1 MDTNRQCMA
10 LKASAGSGKT
20 FALSVRFLALLFKGA
35 NPSEI
40 LTLTFTKKAT
50 AEMKERILDY
60 LKILQKE
67 NLESK
72 EKSHKENI
80 LKELEEKYH
89 LDPSLVQNSAQKIY
103 QRFLNAEIRI
113 STIDAFFQSILRKFC
128 WFVGLSANFEV
139 NEDTEAHQQQL
150 DERFLSALNSEQLE
164 ELSVFITQCL
174 SHNSYTSNSIL
185 KLLRSLRNKLY
196 LFDPNKREPAFDEE
210 GFLEKPRNLNKQI
223 QSTEIASDSA
233 KKAIKCDD
241 FRGFL
246 NSSLTW
252 LKKKSEYNF
261 FKKLKNE
268 IPTLESECEAIENDL
283 KSYYEAR
290 ETALFKKFPKF
301 IQLYDKAISKIQAL
315 DFDAIKDKVHA
326 LLSGY
331 EEVPAEFFYF
341 RLDSKIAHIL
351 IDEFQDTSLN
361 DYKILAPFID
371 EIKAG
376 IGQAKWHRSVFFV
389 GDVKQSIYAFRGG
402 FSSLFESVS
411 KDFYHDNL
419 EFNHRSSP
427 LIIHYVNTIFK
438 KAYQNSSTTYLE
450 QKYPETSR
458 NKHATDGYVKVS
470 LVANE
475 RELLLEQISQEAKNL
490 LEHGKELLLEQI
502 LQEAKNLLEH
512 GIEPKDITILCATNK
527 DALEIKNYLQENLSE
542 IRPSTESS
550 AQLSQFVE
558 SKIIKNALEYA
569 LAEEEYKPF
578 YKHSVLKLAGY
589 LHDDAI
595 ALFGFNPKKES
606 VAGFVWKVMELF
618 ELYTECAQ
626 ICLEL
631 ALGCEDADEFLE
643 KLEAKK
649 IASFNSKGAQI
660 MTIHKSKG
668 MQFPY
673 VIVCERLGK
682 PNNESDKFLEEY
694 NGTELVCLY
703 YRMKNREVVDKD
715 YARALEKEKAAK
727 DHEEINAYYVA
738 FTRAELG
745 LVVVAKDKDQ
755 KKDKKKD
762 KEESKNK
769 GMHEKLD
776 LKPLEEGE
784 IAPVIASKKEPSNAS
799 VLIKPHAYGEQVQEI
814 EEEPDSDYEKNN
826 DQEAINFGIAL
837 HKGLEY
843 QYAYRI
849 PKKSVLEYLNYH
861 YGFYGLDH
869 QALEESLELF
879 ENDAEIQALFKNLA
893 LKGEVAFLSRGV
905 VSRIDVLLWDK
916 GQNLYVLDYKSSQN
930 YQQSHKAQVSH
941 YAEFLQTQAP
951 HFKIQAGIIYAHK
964 RLLEKLWV

>member
-1 MDTNRQCMA
+1 MDTKRQCMA

-67 NLESK
+67 NLEDEKEK
-72 EKSHKENI
+72 EKSQNI
-80 LKELEEKYH
+80 LKELEEKYR
-89 LDPSLVQNSAQKIY
+89 LNPSLVRNSAPKIY

-139 NEDTEAHQQQL
+139 NEDTKAHQQQL
-150 DERFLSALNSEQLE
+150 NEGFLSALNGEQLE
-164 ELSVFITQCL
+164 ELSVFIAQCL
-174 SHNSYTSNSIL
+174 SYDSYTSDSVLERLRFL
-185 KLLRSLRNKLY
+185 KNKLY
-196 LFDPNKREPAFDEE
+196 LFDPNKKEPAFDEE
-210 GFLEKPRNLNKQI
+210 GFLEKLRSLNNQI
-223 QSTEIASDSA
+223 QSIETASDKA
-233 KKAIKCDD
+233 KTAIKCGS

-252 LKKKSEYNF
+252 LKKKSEYQS
-261 FKKLKNE
+261 FKKLKSE
-268 IPTLESECEAIENDL
+268 IPTLESECEEIENDL
-283 KSYYEAR
+283 KRYYEAK

-301 IQLYDKAISKIQAL
+301 IQLYDNATSKIQAL
-315 DFDAIKDKVHA
+315 DFDAIKDKVHV
-326 LLSGY
+326 LLNGY
-331 EEVPAEFFYF
+331 EEMPAEFFYF

-389 GDVKQSIYAFRGG
+389 GDVKQSIYAFRGS

-419 EFNHRSSP
+419 EFNHRSAP
-427 LIIHYVNTIFK
+427 LIINYVNTIFK
-438 KAYQNSSTTYLE
+438 KAYQDFSTAYLE
-450 QKYPETSR
+450 QKYPKTSP
-458 NKHATDGYVKVS
+458 NKHVTDGYVKVS
-470 LVANE
+470 LVADG
-475 RELLLEQISQEAKNL
+475 R
-490 LEHGKELLLEQI
+490 ELLLEQI
-502 LQEAKNLLEH
+502 LQEAQNLLEH
-512 GIEPKDITILCATNK
+512 RIEPKDITILCATND
-527 DALEIKNYLQENLSE
+527 DALEIKNYLQERLSA
-542 IRPSTESS
+542 IHPSTESS
-550 AQLSQFVE
+550 ARLSQFVE

-569 LAEEEYKPF
+569 LAEEPYKPF

-595 ALFGFNPKKES
+595 ALAGFNPKKES

-618 ELYTECAQ
+618 ELYGEPAQ
-626 ICLEL
+626 SCLEL
-631 ALGCEDADEFLE
+631 AVGCEDADGFLE

-649 IASFNSKGAQI
+649 IASFNLKGAQI

-682 PNNESDKFLEEY
+682 PKSNNSNQFLEEY
-694 NGTELVCLY
+694 NGTELLRLY

-715 YARALEKEKAAK
+715 YARALDEEEVAK
-727 DHEEINAYYVA
+727 DHEEINVYYVA

-745 LVVVAKDKDQ
+745 LIVVAKDKDQ
-755 KKDKKKD
+755 KKDKK
-762 KEESKNK
+762 ENKNK

-776 LKPLEEGE
+776 LAPLEEGE
-784 IAPVIASKKEPSNAS
+784 ITPVISSQKEPLIAS

-814 EEEPDSDYEKNN
+814 EEEPSDYEKNN

-843 QYAYRI
+843 QYAYNI

-861 YGFYGLDH
+861 HGFYGLDY

-879 ENDAEIQALFKNLA
+879 ENDAEIQALFKNYILR
-893 LKGEVAFLSRGV
+893 GEAAFLFEGV
-905 VSRIDVLLWDK
+905 VSRIDVLLWDR
-916 GQNLYVLDYKSSQN
+916 GQNLCVLDYKSSQN

-941 YAEFLQTQAP
+941 YAEFLKTQAP

>member
-1 MDTNRQCMA
+1 MA

-67 NLESK
+67 NLEDEEEK
-72 EKSHKENI
+72 EKSQNI
-80 LKELEEKYH
+80 LKELEEKYR
-89 LDPSLVQNSAQKIY
+89 LNPDLVQNSAPKIY

-139 NEDTEAHQQQL
+139 NEDTKAHQQQL
-150 DERFLSALNSEQLE
+150 NESFLSALNGEQLE
-164 ELSVFITQCL
+164 ELSAFTAQCL
-174 SHNSYTSNSIL
+174 SHDSYTSDSIL
-185 KLLRSLRNKLY
+185 ERLRFLKNKLY
-196 LFDPNKREPAFDEE
+196 LFNSNKKELAFDEE
-210 GFLEKPRNLNKQI
+210 GFLEKLRSLNQQI
-223 QSTEIASDSA
+223 QSIETASDKA
-233 KKAIKCDD
+233 KTAIKCDD

-252 LKKKSEYNF
+252 LKKKSEYRD

-268 IPTLESECEAIENDL
+268 IPTLESECEEIENDL
-283 KSYYEAR
+283 KRYYESK
-290 ETALFKKFPKF
+290 EIALFKKFPKF
-301 IQLYDKAISKIQAL
+301 IQLYDKATSKIQAL

-326 LLSGY
+326 LLKGY

-341 RLDSKIAHIL
+341 RLDSRIAHIL

-389 GDVKQSIYAFRGG
+389 GDVKQSIYAFRGS

-419 EFNHRSSP
+419 QFNHRSSP
-427 LIIHYVNTIFK
+427 LIINYVNTIFK
-438 KAYQNSSTTYLE
+438 KAYQNSPTAYLD
-450 QKYPETSR
+450 QKYPKASQ
-458 NKHATDGYVKVS
+458 NKHATDGYIKVS

-475 RELLLEQISQEAKNL
+475 R
-490 LEHGKELLLEQI
+490 ELLLEQI

-512 GIEPKDITILCATNK
+512 RIEPKDITILCATND
-527 DALEIKNYLQENLSE
+527 DALEIKNYLQENLSA

-550 AQLSQFVE
+550 ANLSQFVE
-558 SKIIKNALEYA
+558 SKIIKNALKYA
-569 LAEEEYKPF
+569 LAEEPYKPF

-595 ALFGFNPKKES
+595 ALPGFNPKKES
-606 VAGFVWKVMELF
+606 VAGFVWKVMESF
-618 ELYTECAQ
+618 ELYGESAQ
-626 ICLEL
+626 TCLEL
-631 ALGCEDADEFLE
+631 AVGCEDADGFLE

-649 IASFNSKGAQI
+649 IASFNAKGAQI

-682 PNNESDKFLEEY
+682 PRSNNSNQFLEEY
-694 NGTELVCLY
+694 DGTELLRLY
-703 YRMKNREVVDKD
+703 YRMKNREIVDKD
-715 YARALEKEKAAK
+715 YARALDKEKAAK
-727 DHEEINAYYVA
+727 ENEETNVYYVA

-745 LVVVAKDKDQ
+745 LIVVAKDKGQ
-755 KKDKKKD
+755 KKDQKESKD
-762 KEESKNK
+762 K
-769 GMHEKLD
+769 GMREKLD
-776 LKPLEEGE
+776 LAPLEEGE
-784 IAPVIASKKEPSNAS
+784 IAPVISPQKEPLIAS
-799 VLIKPHAYGEQVQEI
+799 VVIKPHAYGEQVQEI
-814 EEEPDSDYEKNN
+814 EEEPSDYEKNN

-843 QYAYRI
+843 QYAYNI

-861 YGFYGLDH
+861 HGFYGLDH

-893 LKGEVAFLSRGV
+893 LKGEAAFLFEGV

-941 YAEFLQTQAP
+941 YAAFLQTQAP

>member
-1 MDTNRQCMA
+1 MDTKRQCMA

-67 NLESK
+67 NLEKNEK
-72 EKSHKENI
+72 EKSQNI

-89 LDPSLVQNSAQKIY
+89 LDPSLVRNSAQKIY

-139 NEDTEAHQQQL
+139 NEDTKAHQQQL
-150 DERFLSALNSEQLE
+150 NEGFLSALNNEQLE
-164 ELSVFITQCL
+164 ELSVFIAQCL
-174 SHNSYTSNSIL
+174 SHESYTSDSIL
-185 KLLRSLRNKLY
+185 ERLRFLKNKLY
-196 LFDPNKREPAFDEE
+196 LFDPNKKEPAFDEE
-210 GFLEKPRNLNKQI
+210 GFLEKLRSLNEQI
-223 QSTEIASDSA
+223 QSIETASDRA
-233 KKAIKCDD
+233 KTAIKCDS

-246 NSSLTW
+246 DSSLTW
-252 LKKKSEYNF
+252 LKKKSEYQS
-261 FKKLKNE
+261 FKKLKSE
-268 IPTLESECEAIENDL
+268 IPTLESECEEIESDL
-283 KSYYEAR
+283 KRYYEAK
-290 ETALFKKFPKF
+290 ETAIFKKFPKF
-301 IQLYDKAISKIQAL
+301 IQLYDSATSKIQAL
-315 DFDAIKDKVHA
+315 DFSAIKDKVHV
-326 LLSGY
+326 LLDNQENSYKNGY
-331 EEVPAEFFYF
+331 EKMPAEFFYF

-376 IGQAKWHRSVFFV
+376 IGQAKWQRSVFFV
-389 GDVKQSIYAFRGG
+389 GDVKQSIYGFRGS

-419 EFNHRSSP
+419 EFNHRSAP
-427 LIIHYVNTIFK
+427 LIIDYVNTIFK
-438 KAYQNSSTTYLE
+438 KAYQNSPTAYLE
-450 QKYPETSR
+450 QKYPKTSQ

-470 LVANE
+470 LVADG
-475 RELLLEQISQEAKNL
+475 R
-490 LEHGKELLLEQI
+490 ELLLEQI
-502 LQEAKNLLEH
+502 LQEAQNLLEH
-512 GIEPKDITILCATNK
+512 RIEPKDITILCATND
-527 DALEIKNYLQENLSE
+527 DALEIKNYLQERLSA
-542 IRPSTESS
+542 IHPSTESS
-550 AQLSQFVE
+550 AKLSQFVE
-558 SKIIKNALEYA
+558 SKIIKNALKYA
-569 LAEEEYKPF
+569 LAEEPYKPF

-589 LHDDAI
+589 LHDDVI
-595 ALFGFNPKKES
+595 ALPGFNPKKES

-618 ELYTECAQ
+618 ELYGEPAQ
-626 ICLEL
+626 SCLEL
-631 ALGCEDADEFLE
+631 AVGCEDADGFLE
-643 KLEAKK
+643 KLEAKA
-649 IASFNSKGAQI
+649 IASFNAKGAQI

-682 PNNESDKFLEEY
+682 PKSNNSNQLLEEY
-694 NGTELVCLY
+694 DGAELLRLY

-715 YARALEKEKAAK
+715 YARALDKEEAAK
-727 DHEEINAYYVA
+727 NHEETNVYYVA

-745 LVVVAKDKDQ
+745 LIIVAKDK
-755 KKDKKKD
+755 
-762 KEESKNK
+762 KESKQESKNK
-769 GMHEKLD
+769 KMREQLD
-776 LKPLEEGE
+776 LTPLEEGE
-784 IAPVIASKKEPSNAS
+784 IMPVISPQKEPLITSA
-799 VLIKPHAYGEQVQEI
+799 LIKPHAYGEQVQEI
-814 EEEPDSDYEKNN
+814 EEEPSDYEKNN

-843 QYAYRI
+843 QYAYNI

-861 YGFYGLDH
+861 HGFYGLDH

-879 ENDAEIQALFKNLA
+879 ENDAEIQALFKNYA
-893 LKGEVAFLSRGV
+893 LRGEAAFLFEGV

-916 GQNLYVLDYKSSQN
+916 GQNLCVLDYKSSQN

-941 YAEFLQTQAP
+941 YAAFLKTQAP

>member
-1 MDTNRQCMA
+1 MDTKRQCMV

-67 NLESK
+67 NLEDEKEK
-72 EKSHKENI
+72 EKSQNI
-80 LKELEEKYH
+80 LKELEEKYR
-89 LDPSLVQNSAQKIY
+89 LNPSFVQNRAQEIY

-139 NEDTEAHQQQL
+139 NEDTKAHQQQL
-150 DERFLSALNSEQLE
+150 NASFLSALDNKQLE
-164 ELSVFITQCL
+164 ELSVFIAQCL
-174 SHNSYTSNSIL
+174 SYDSYTSDSVLEWLRFL
-185 KLLRSLRNKLY
+185 KNKLY
-196 LFDPNKREPAFDEE
+196 LFDPNKKDPVFNEE
-210 GFLEKPRNLNKQI
+210 GFLEKLRSLNQQI
-223 QSTEIASDSA
+223 QNIETASNEA

-252 LKKKSEYNF
+252 LKKKGEYRY
-261 FKKLKNE
+261 FKKFKDE
-268 IPTLESECEAIENDL
+268 IPTLESECEEIENDL
-283 KSYYEAR
+283 KRYYGAR
-290 ETALFKKFPKF
+290 ESALFKKFPKF
-301 IQLYDKAISKIQAL
+301 IQLYDKATSKIQAL

-326 LLSGY
+326 LLNGY
-331 EEVPAEFFYF
+331 EEMPAEFFYF

-389 GDVKQSIYAFRGG
+389 GDVKQSIYGFRGS

-427 LIIHYVNTIFK
+427 LIINYVNTIFK
-438 KAYQNSSTTYLE
+438 KAYQNSPTAYLE
-450 QKYPETSR
+450 QKYPKASS
-458 NKHATDGYVKVS
+458 NKHAKDGYVKVS
-470 LVANE
+470 LVADE
-475 RELLLEQISQEAKNL
+475 RELLLDQV
-490 LEHGKELLLEQI
+490 

-512 GIEPKDITILCATNK
+512 HIDPKDITILCATND
-527 DALEIKNYLQENLSE
+527 DALEIKDYLQKHLSA

-550 AQLSQFVE
+550 AKLSQFVE
-558 SKIIKNALEYA
+558 SRIIKNALEYA
-569 LAEEEYKPF
+569 LAEEPYKPF

-595 ALFGFNPKKES
+595 ALAGFNPKKES
-606 VAGFVWKVMELF
+606 MAGFVWKVMELF

-631 ALGCEDADEFLE
+631 AVGCEDANEFLK
-643 KLEAKK
+643 KLEAKE
-649 IASFNSKGAQI
+649 IASFKVEGAQI

-682 PNNESDKFLEEY
+682 PKSNNSNQFLEEY
-694 NGTELVCLY
+694 SGTELTCLY

-715 YARALEKEKAAK
+715 YARALDKEEAAK
-727 DHEEINAYYVA
+727 DHEETNVYYVA

-755 KKDKKKD
+755 KKDKK
-762 KEESKNK
+762 ESKNK
-769 GMHEKLD
+769 GMREKLD
-776 LKPLEEGE
+776 LAPLEEGT
-784 IAPVIASKKEPSNAS
+784 IAPVISSQKEPLSAS
-799 VLIKPHAYGEQVQEI
+799 VVIKPHAYGEQVQEI
-814 EEEPDSDYEKNN
+814 EEEPSDYEKNN

-861 YGFYGLDH
+861 HGFYGLDY

-879 ENDAEIQALFKNLA
+879 ENDAKIQALFKNLA
-893 LKGEVAFLSRGV
+893 LRGEVAFLFEGV

-941 YAEFLQTQAP
+941 YAAFLQTQAP

>member
-1 MDTNRQCMA
+1 MDTKRQCMA

-67 NLESK
+67 NLEDEKEK
-72 EKSHKENI
+72 EKSQNI
-80 LKELEEKYH
+80 LKELEEKYR
-89 LDPSLVQNSAQKIY
+89 LNPDLVRNSAPKIY

-128 WFVGLSANFEV
+128 WFVGLSANFDV
-139 NEDTEAHQQQL
+139 NEDTEVHQQQL
-150 DERFLSALNSEQLE
+150 NESFLSALNGGQLE
-164 ELSVFITQCL
+164 ELSVFIAQCL
-174 SHNSYTSNSIL
+174 SYDSYISDSIL
-185 KLLRSLRNKLY
+185 ERLRFLKNKLY
-196 LFDPNKREPAFDEE
+196 LFDSNKKEPAFDEE
-210 GFLEKPRNLNKQI
+210 GFLEKLRSLNQQI
-223 QSTEIASDSA
+223 QSIETASDKA
-233 KKAIKCDD
+233 KTAIKCDD

-252 LKKKSEYNF
+252 LKKKSEYRD

-268 IPTLESECEAIENDL
+268 IPTLESECEEIENDL
-283 KSYYEAR
+283 KRYYEAK
-290 ETALFKKFPKF
+290 EIALFKKFPKF
-301 IQLYDKAISKIQAL
+301 IRLYDKATSKIQAL

-326 LLSGY
+326 LLNGY
-331 EEVPAEFFYF
+331 EELPAEFFYF

-389 GDVKQSIYAFRGG
+389 GDVKQSIYAFRGS
-402 FSSLFESVS
+402 FSSLFESVA

-419 EFNHRSSP
+419 QFNHRSSP
-427 LIIHYVNTIFK
+427 LIINYVNTIFK
-438 KAYQNSSTTYLE
+438 KAYQNSPTTYLE
-450 QKYPETSR
+450 QKYPKTSS
-458 NKHATDGYVKVS
+458 NKHARDGYVKVS

-475 RELLLEQISQEAKNL
+475 RELLLEQI
-490 LEHGKELLLEQI
+490 

-512 GIEPKDITILCATNK
+512 RIEPKDITILCTTND
-527 DALEIKNYLQENLSE
+527 DALEIKNYLQQNLSA

-550 AQLSQFVE
+550 AKLSQFVE

-569 LAEEEYKPF
+569 LAEEPYKPF

-589 LHDDAI
+589 LHDDVI
-595 ALFGFNPKKES
+595 ALAGFNPKKES
-606 VAGFVWKVMELF
+606 VAGFVWKVMEQF
-618 ELYTECAQ
+618 ELYGEPAQ
-626 ICLEL
+626 SCLEL
-631 ALGCEDADEFLE
+631 AVGCEDANEFLE

-649 IASFNSKGAQI
+649 IASFNLKGAQI

-682 PNNESDKFLEEY
+682 PKSGNPNQFLEEY
-694 NGTELVCLY
+694 NGAELARLY

-715 YARALEKEKAAK
+715 YAKALDKEEAAK
-727 DHEEINAYYVA
+727 ENEETNVYYVA

-745 LVVVAKDKDQ
+745 LVVVAKDKGQ
-755 KKDKKKD
+755 KKDQ
-762 KEESKNK
+762 KESENK
-769 GMHEKLD
+769 GMREKLD
-776 LKPLEEGE
+776 LAPLEEGT
-784 IAPVIASKKEPSNAS
+784 IAPVISSQKEPLIAS

-843 QYAYRI
+843 QYAYNI

-861 YGFYGLDH
+861 HGFYGLDR

-879 ENDAEIQALFKNLA
+879 ENDIEIQALFKNLA
-893 LKGEVAFLSRGV
+893 LKGEAAFLFEGV

-930 YQQSHKAQVSH
+930 YQQSHKVQVSH
-941 YAEFLQTQAP
+941 YAAFLQTQAP

>member
-1 MDTNRQCMA
+1 MDTKRQCMA

-67 NLESK
+67 NLEDEKEK
-72 EKSHKENI
+72 EKSQNI
-80 LKELEEKYH
+80 LKELEEKYR
-89 LDPSLVQNSAQKIY
+89 LDPSFVQNSAQKIY

-139 NEDTEAHQQQL
+139 NEDTKVHQQQL
-150 DERFLSALNSEQLE
+150 NEGFLSALNGEQLE
-164 ELSVFITQCL
+164 ELSVFIAQCL
-174 SHNSYTSNSIL
+174 SYDSYTSDSIL
-185 KLLRSLRNKLY
+185 ERLRFLKNKLY
-196 LFDPNKREPAFDEE
+196 LFDPNKKEPAFDEE
-210 GFLEKPRNLNKQI
+210 GFLEKLRSLNQQI
-223 QSTEIASDSA
+223 QSIETASDRA
-233 KKAIKCDD
+233 KTAIKCDD

-252 LKKKSEYNF
+252 LEKKSEYIY
-261 FKKLKNE
+261 FKKLKDE
-268 IPTLESECEAIENDL
+268 IPTLESECEEIENDL
-283 KSYYEAR
+283 KRYYEAR
-290 ETALFKKFPKF
+290 EIALFKKFPKF
-301 IQLYDKAISKIQAL
+301 IQLYDKATSKIQAL

-326 LLSGY
+326 LLNGY
-331 EEVPAEFFYF
+331 EELPAEFFYF

-389 GDVKQSIYAFRGG
+389 GDVKQSIYAFRGS

-427 LIIHYVNTIFK
+427 LIINYVNTIFK
-438 KAYQNSSTTYLE
+438 KAYQNSPTAYLE
-450 QKYPETSR
+450 QKYPKASN
-458 NKHATDGYVKVS
+458 NKHVKDGYVKVS
-470 LVANE
+470 LVADE
-475 RELLLEQISQEAKNL
+475 R
-490 LEHGKELLLEQI
+490 ELLLEQI

-512 GIEPKDITILCATNK
+512 RIEPKDITILCATND

-550 AQLSQFVE
+550 ANLSQFVE
-558 SKIIKNALEYA
+558 SKIIKNALKYA
-569 LAEEEYKPF
+569 LAEEPYKPF

-595 ALFGFNPKKES
+595 ALAGFDPKKES
-606 VAGFVWKVMELF
+606 VASFVWKVMEWF
-618 ELYTECAQ
+618 ELYGECAQ

-631 ALGCEDADEFLE
+631 AVGCEDADGFLE
-643 KLEAKK
+643 KLEAKE
-649 IASFNSKGAQI
+649 IASFNLKGAQI

-682 PNNESDKFLEEY
+682 PKSNNSNQFLEEY
-694 NGTELVCLY
+694 NGTELLRLY

-715 YARALEKEKAAK
+715 YARALDKEEAAK
-727 DHEEINAYYVA
+727 DHEETNVYYVA

-745 LVVVAKDKDQ
+745 LIVVAKDKDQ
-755 KKDKKKD
+755 KKDKK
-762 KEESKNK
+762 ESKNK
-769 GMHEKLD
+769 GMREKLD
-776 LKPLEEGE
+776 LFPLEEGA
-784 IAPVIASKKEPSNAS
+784 IAPVISSQKEPLIPS
-799 VLIKPHAYGEQVQEI
+799 VVIKPHAYGEQVQEI
-814 EEEPDSDYEKNN
+814 EEEPSDYEKNN

-843 QYAYRI
+843 QYAYNI

-861 YGFYGLDH
+861 HGFYGLDY

-879 ENDAEIQALFKNLA
+879 ENDAKIQTLFKNLA
-893 LKGEVAFLSRGV
+893 LRGEVAFLFEGV

-941 YAEFLQTQAP
+941 YAAFLQTQAP

>member
-1 MDTNRQCMA
+1 MDTKRQCMA

-67 NLESK
+67 NLEDENEK
-72 EKSHKENI
+72 EKSQNI

-89 LDPSLVQNSAQKIY
+89 LDPSLVRNSTPKIY

-139 NEDTEAHQQQL
+139 NEDTKAHQQQL
-150 DERFLSALNSEQLE
+150 NASFLSALNNEQLE
-164 ELSVFITQCL
+164 ELSVFIAQCL
-174 SHNSYTSNSIL
+174 SYDNYASDSIL
-185 KLLRSLRNKLY
+185 ERLRFLKNKLY
-196 LFDPNKREPAFDEE
+196 LFDPNKKELAFDEE
-210 GFLEKPRNLNKQI
+210 GFLEKLRSLNQQI
-223 QSTEIASDSA
+223 QSIETASDKA
-233 KKAIKCDD
+233 KTAIKCDS

-252 LKKKSEYNF
+252 LEKKSEYIY
-261 FKKLKNE
+261 FKKLKDE
-268 IPTLESECEAIENDL
+268 IPALESECEEIENDL
-283 KSYYEAR
+283 RRYYEAR

-301 IQLYDKAISKIQAL
+301 IQLYDKATSKIQAL

-326 LLSGY
+326 LLNGY
-331 EEVPAEFFYF
+331 EEMPVEFFYF

-376 IGQAKWHRSVFFV
+376 IGQAKWQRSVFFV
-389 GDVKQSIYAFRGG
+389 GDVKQSIYAFRGS
-402 FSSLFESVS
+402 FSSLFESVA

-419 EFNHRSSP
+419 QFNHRSSP
-427 LIIHYVNTIFK
+427 LIINYVNTIFK
-438 KAYQNSSTTYLE
+438 KAYQDSPTAYLE
-450 QKYPETSR
+450 QKYPKASP

-470 LVANE
+470 LVADG
-475 RELLLEQISQEAKNL
+475 R
-490 LEHGKELLLEQI
+490 ELLLEQI

-512 GIEPKDITILCATNK
+512 RIEPKDITILCATND
-527 DALEIKNYLQENLSE
+527 DALEVKNYLQERLSA

-550 AQLSQFVE
+550 ANLSQFVE
-558 SKIIKNALEYA
+558 SKIIKNALRYA
-569 LAEEEYKPF
+569 LAEEPYKLF

-595 ALFGFNPKKES
+595 ALPSFNPKKES

-618 ELYTECAQ
+618 ELYGEPAQ
-626 ICLEL
+626 SCLEL
-631 ALGCEDADEFLE
+631 AVGCEDADGFLE
-643 KLEAKK
+643 KLEAKA
-649 IASFNSKGAQI
+649 IASSHSKGAQI

-682 PNNESDKFLEEY
+682 PNSSHSNQLLEEY
-694 NGTELVCLY
+694 DGTELLRLY

-715 YARALEKEKAAK
+715 YARALDKEEAAK
-727 DHEEINAYYVA
+727 DHEETNVYYVA

-745 LVVVAKDKDQ
+745 LIVVAKDKKES
-755 KKDKKKD
+755 KK
-762 KEESKNK
+762 ESKNK
-769 GMHEKLD
+769 GMREKLD
-776 LKPLEEGE
+776 LAPLEEGE
-784 IAPVIASKKEPSNAS
+784 IMPVISPQKEPLITSA
-799 VLIKPHAYGEQVQEI
+799 LIKPHAYGEQVQEI
-814 EEEPDSDYEKNN
+814 EEEPESDYEKNN

-843 QYAYRI
+843 QYAYNI
-849 PKKSVLEYLNYH
+849 PKESVLEYLNYH
-861 YGFYGLDH
+861 HGFYGLDY

-879 ENDAEIQALFKNLA
+879 ENDAEIQTLFKNYA
-893 LKGEVAFLSRGV
+893 LRGEAAFLFEGV

-916 GQNLYVLDYKSSQN
+916 GQNLCVLDYKSSQN

-941 YAEFLQTQAP
+941 YAAFLKTQAP

>member
-1 MDTNRQCMA
+1 MDTKRQCMA

-60 LKILQKE
+60 LKILQQE
-67 NLESK
+67 NLENEK
-72 EKSHKENI
+72 EKSQNI

-89 LDPSLVQNSAQKIY
+89 LDPSLVRNSTQKIY

-139 NEDTEAHQQQL
+139 NEDTKAHQRQL
-150 DERFLSALNSEQLE
+150 NEGFLSALNSEQLE
-164 ELSVFITQCL
+164 ELSVFIAQCL
-174 SHNSYTSNSIL
+174 SYESYTSDSIL
-185 KLLRSLRNKLY
+185 ERLRFLKNKLY
-196 LFDPNKREPAFDEE
+196 LFDPNKKEPAFDEE
-210 GFLEKPRNLNKQI
+210 GFLEKLRSLNQQI
-223 QSTEIASDSA
+223 QSIETASDRA
-233 KKAIKCDD
+233 KTAIKCDS

-252 LKKKSEYNF
+252 LEKKSEYQS
-261 FKKLKNE
+261 FKKLKSE
-268 IPTLESECEAIENDL
+268 IPTLESECKEIENDL
-283 KSYYEAR
+283 KRYYEAK
-290 ETALFKKFPKF
+290 ETAIFKKFPKF
-301 IQLYDKAISKIQAL
+301 IQLYDNATSKIQAL
-315 DFDAIKDKVHA
+315 DFDAIKDKVHV
-326 LLSGY
+326 LLNGY
-331 EEVPAEFFYF
+331 EELPAEFFYF

-389 GDVKQSIYAFRGG
+389 GDVKQSIYGFRGS
-402 FSSLFESVS
+402 FSPLFESVS

-427 LIIHYVNTIFK
+427 LIINYVNTIFK
-438 KAYQNSSTTYLE
+438 KAYQNSPTAYLE
-450 QKYPETSR
+450 QKYPKTSQ
-458 NKHATDGYVKVS
+458 NKHATDGYIKVS
-470 LVANE
+470 LVADE
-475 RELLLEQISQEAKNL
+475 R
-490 LEHGKELLLEQI
+490 ELLLEQI
-502 LQEAKNLLEH
+502 LQEAQNLLDH
-512 GIEPKDITILCATNK
+512 RIDPKNITILCATNK
-527 DALEIKNYLQENLSE
+527 DALEIKNYLQERLSE
-542 IRPSTESS
+542 IHPSTESS
-550 AQLSQFVE
+550 ARLSQFVE
-558 SKIIKNALEYA
+558 SKIIKNALEYT
-569 LAEEEYKPF
+569 LAEEPYKPF

-595 ALFGFNPKKES
+595 ALAGFNPKKES
-606 VAGFVWKVMELF
+606 VADFVWKVMELF

-631 ALGCEDADEFLE
+631 AVGCEDANEFLE
-643 KLEAKK
+643 KLEAKE
-649 IASFNSKGAQI
+649 IASFNSKGVQI

-682 PNNESDKFLEEY
+682 PKTNNSNQFLEEY
-694 NGTELVCLY
+694 SGTELVRLY

-715 YARALEKEKAAK
+715 YARALDKEEAAK
-727 DHEEINAYYVA
+727 DHEETNVYYVA

-745 LVVVAKDKDQ
+745 LIVVAKDK
-755 KKDKKKD
+755 
-762 KEESKNK
+762 K
-769 GMHEKLD
+769 GMREKLD
-776 LKPLEEGE
+776 LAPLEEGE
-784 IAPVIASKKEPSNAS
+784 IAPVISSQKEPLIPSI
-799 VLIKPHAYGEQVQEI
+799 VIKPHAYGEQVQEI
-814 EEEPDSDYEKNN
+814 EEEPESDYEKND
-826 DQEAINFGIAL
+826 DQEAIHFGIAL

-861 YGFYGLDH
+861 HGFYGLDY

-879 ENDAEIQALFKNLA
+879 ENDIEIQTLFKNLA
-893 LKGEVAFLSRGV
+893 LRGEAAFLFQGV

-930 YQQSHKAQVSH
+930 YQQSHKVQVSH
-941 YAEFLQTQAP
+941 YAEFLRTQAP

>member
-1 MDTNRQCMA
+1 MDAKRQCMA

-67 NLESK
+67 NLEDEKEK
-72 EKSHKENI
+72 EKSQNI
-80 LKELEEKYH
+80 LKELEEKYR
-89 LDPSLVQNSAQKIY
+89 LDPSFVQNSAQKIY

-139 NEDTEAHQQQL
+139 NEYTKAHQQQL
-150 DERFLSALNSEQLE
+150 NASFLSTLDNKQLE
-164 ELSVFITQCL
+164 ELSVFIAQCL
-174 SHNSYTSNSIL
+174 SYDSYTSDSIL
-185 KLLRSLRNKLY
+185 ERLRFLKNKLY
-196 LFDPNKREPAFDEE
+196 LFDPNKKDPVFDEE
-210 GFLEKPRNLNKQI
+210 RFLEKLRNLNRQI
-223 QSTEIASDSA
+223 QSVETASNEA

-252 LKKKSEYNF
+252 LEKKSEYRY
-261 FKKLKNE
+261 FKKFKDE
-268 IPTLESECEAIENDL
+268 IPTLESECEEIENDL
-283 KSYYEAR
+283 KLYYEAR
-290 ETALFKKFPKF
+290 ESALFKKFPKF
-301 IQLYDKAISKIQAL
+301 IQLYDRATSKIQAL

-326 LLSGY
+326 LLNGY
-331 EEVPAEFFYF
+331 EEMPAEFFYF
-341 RLDSKIAHIL
+341 RLDSRIAHIL

-389 GDVKQSIYAFRGG
+389 GDVKQSIYGFRGS

-419 EFNHRSSP
+419 PFNHRSSP
-427 LIIHYVNTIFK
+427 LIINYVNTIFK
-438 KAYQNSSTTYLE
+438 KAYQNSPTAYWE
-450 QKYPETSR
+450 QKYPKASS
-458 NKHATDGYVKVS
+458 NKHARDGYVKVS
-470 LVANE
+470 LVADE
-475 RELLLEQISQEAKNL
+475 R
-490 LEHGKELLLEQI
+490 ELLLEQI
-502 LQEAKNLLEH
+502 LQEAKNLLDH
-512 GIEPKDITILCATNK
+512 RIDPKDITLLCATND
-527 DALEIKNYLQENLSE
+527 DALEIKNYLQKNLST

-550 AQLSQFVE
+550 AKLSQFVE

-569 LAEEEYKPF
+569 LAEEPYKPF

-595 ALFGFNPKKES
+595 ALAGFNPKKES

-618 ELYTECAQ
+618 ELYGECTQ

-631 ALGCEDADEFLE
+631 AVGCEDANEFLE
-643 KLEAKK
+643 KLEAKE
-649 IASFNSKGAQI
+649 IASFKAEGAQI

-682 PNNESDKFLEEY
+682 PKTNSSNQFLEEY
-694 NGTELVCLY
+694 SGTELTRLY

-715 YARALEKEKAAK
+715 YARVLDKEEAAK
-727 DHEEINAYYVA
+727 NHEETNVYYVA

-745 LVVVAKDKDQ
+745 LIVVAKDKNQ
-755 KKDKKKD
+755 KKDKK
-762 KEESKNK
+762 ESKNK

-776 LKPLEEGE
+776 LEPLEEGT
-784 IAPVIASKKEPSNAS
+784 IAPVISSQKEPLIKS
-799 VLIKPHAYGEQVQEI
+799 VVIKPHAYGEQVQEI
-814 EEEPDSDYEKNN
+814 EEEPSDYEKNN

-843 QYAYRI
+843 QYAYNI

-861 YGFYGLDH
+861 HGFYGLDH

-879 ENDAEIQALFKNLA
+879 ENDAKIQALFKNLA
-893 LKGEVAFLSRGV
+893 LRGEVAFLFEGV

-930 YQQSHKAQVSH
+930 YQQSHKVQVSH
-941 YAEFLQTQAP
+941 YAAFLQTQAP

>member
-1 MDTNRQCMA
+1 MDTKRQCMA

-67 NLESK
+67 NLEDEKEK
-72 EKSHKENI
+72 EKSQNI
-80 LKELEEKYH
+80 LKELEEKYR
-89 LDPSLVQNSAQKIY
+89 LNPSFVQNRAQEIY

-139 NEDTEAHQQQL
+139 NEDTKAHQQQL
-150 DERFLSALNSEQLE
+150 NASFLSALNNEQLE
-164 ELSVFITQCL
+164 ELSVFIAQCL
-174 SHNSYTSNSIL
+174 SYDSYTSDSIL
-185 KLLRSLRNKLY
+185 ERLRFLKNKLY
-196 LFDPNKREPAFDEE
+196 LFDPNNKKDPVFNEE
-210 GFLEKPRNLNKQI
+210 SFLEKLRSLNQQI
-223 QSTEIASDSA
+223 QSIETASNET

-252 LKKKSEYNF
+252 LEKKSEYRY
-261 FKKLKNE
+261 FKKFKDE
-268 IPTLESECEAIENDL
+268 IPTLESECEEIENDL
-283 KSYYEAR
+283 KRYYEAR
-290 ETALFKKFPKF
+290 ESALFKKFPKF
-301 IQLYDKAISKIQAL
+301 IQLYDRATSKIQAL

-326 LLSGY
+326 LLNGY
-331 EEVPAEFFYF
+331 EEMPAEFFYF

-389 GDVKQSIYAFRGG
+389 GDVKQSIYGFRGS

-427 LIIHYVNTIFK
+427 LIINYVNTIFK
-438 KAYQNSSTTYLE
+438 KAYQNSPTAYLE
-450 QKYPETSR
+450 QKYPKASS
-458 NKHATDGYVKVS
+458 NKHARDGYVKVS
-470 LVANE
+470 LVADE
-475 RELLLEQISQEAKNL
+475 RELLLK
-490 LEHGKELLLEQI
+490 QI

-512 GIEPKDITILCATNK
+512 RIDPKDITILCARNK
-527 DALEIKNYLQENLSE
+527 DALEIKNYLQQNLSA

-550 AQLSQFVE
+550 TKLSQFVE

-569 LAEEEYKPF
+569 LAEEPYKPF

-595 ALFGFNPKKES
+595 ALASFNPKKES

-631 ALGCEDADEFLE
+631 AVGCEDANEFLE
-643 KLEAKK
+643 KLEAKE
-649 IASFNSKGAQI
+649 IASFKAEGAQI

-682 PNNESDKFLEEY
+682 PKTNNSNQFLEEY
-694 NGTELVCLY
+694 SGTELLRLY

-715 YARALEKEKAAK
+715 YARALDKEEAAK
-727 DHEEINAYYVA
+727 DHEETNAYYVA

-755 KKDKKKD
+755 KKDKK
-762 KEESKNK
+762 ESKNK
-769 GMHEKLD
+769 GMCEKLD
-776 LKPLEEGE
+776 LAPLEEGE
-784 IAPVIASKKEPSNAS
+784 IVPVISSQKEPSPES

-814 EEEPDSDYEKNN
+814 EEEPSDYEKNN
-826 DQEAINFGIAL
+826 DQEAIHFGIAL

-861 YGFYGLDH
+861 HGFYGLDH

-879 ENDAEIQALFKNLA
+879 ENDAKIQALFKNLA
-893 LKGEVAFLSRGV
+893 LRGEVAFLFQGV
-905 VSRIDVLLWDK
+905 VSRMDVLLWDR

-941 YAEFLQTQAP
+941 YAAFLQTQAP

>member
-1 MDTNRQCMA
+1 MDTKRQCMA

-67 NLESK
+67 NLEKNEK
-72 EKSHKENI
+72 EKSQNI

-89 LDPSLVQNSAQKIY
+89 LNPDLVRNSAQKIY

-139 NEDTEAHQQQL
+139 NEDTKAHQQRL
-150 DERFLSALNSEQLE
+150 NEGFLNALNGEQLE
-164 ELSVFITQCL
+164 ELSVFIAQCL
-174 SHNSYTSNSIL
+174 SYDSYTSDSIL
-185 KLLRSLRNKLY
+185 ERLRFLKNKLY
-196 LFDPNKREPAFDEE
+196 LFDSNKKEPAFDEK
-210 GFLEKPRNLNKQI
+210 GFLEKLRSLNQQI
-223 QSTEIASDSA
+223 QSIETASDTA
-233 KKAIKCDD
+233 KTAIKCDD

-252 LKKKSEYNF
+252 LEKKSEYQS
-261 FKKLKNE
+261 FKKLKSE
-268 IPTLESECEAIENDL
+268 IPTLESECEEIENDL
-283 KSYYEAR
+283 KRYYEAK
-290 ETALFKKFPKF
+290 ETAIFKKFPKF
-301 IQLYDKAISKIQAL
+301 IQLYDNATSKIQAL

-326 LLSGY
+326 LLNGY
-331 EEVPAEFFYF
+331 EELPAEFFYF

-389 GDVKQSIYAFRGG
+389 GDVKQSIYAFRGS
-402 FSSLFESVS
+402 FSSLFESVA

-419 EFNHRSSP
+419 QFNHRSSP
-427 LIIHYVNTIFK
+427 LIINYVNTIFK
-438 KAYQNSSTTYLE
+438 KAYQNSPTAYLE
-450 QKYPETSR
+450 QKYPKASN
-458 NKHATDGYVKVS
+458 NKHVTDGYVKVS
-470 LVANE
+470 LVADE
-475 RELLLEQISQEAKNL
+475 R
-490 LEHGKELLLEQI
+490 ELLLEQI

-512 GIEPKDITILCATNK
+512 RIEPKDITILCATNK

-550 AQLSQFVE
+550 ANLSQFVE
-558 SKIIKNALEYA
+558 SKIIKNALKYA
-569 LAEEEYKPF
+569 LAEEPYKPF

-595 ALFGFNPKKES
+595 ALAGFNPKKES

-618 ELYTECAQ
+618 KLYGECAQ

-631 ALGCEDADEFLE
+631 AVGCEDANEFLE

-649 IASFNSKGAQI
+649 IASFNLKGAQI

-682 PNNESDKFLEEY
+682 PKSNNSNQFLEEY
-694 NGTELVCLY
+694 NGAELLRLY
-703 YRMKNREVVDKD
+703 YRMKNREIVDKD
-715 YARALEKEKAAK
+715 YARALDKEEAAK
-727 DHEEINAYYVA
+727 DHEETNVYYVA

-745 LVVVAKDKDQ
+745 LIVVAKDKDQ
-755 KKDKKKD
+755 KKDKK
-762 KEESKNK
+762 ESKNK
-769 GMHEKLD
+769 GMREKLD
-776 LKPLEEGE
+776 LAPLEEGI
-784 IAPVIASKKEPSNAS
+784 IAPVISSQKEPLIAS

-814 EEEPDSDYEKNN
+814 EEEPSDYEKNN

-843 QYAYRI
+843 QYAYNI

-861 YGFYGLDH
+861 HGFYGLDY

-879 ENDAEIQALFKNLA
+879 ENDAKIQALFKNYA
-893 LKGEVAFLSRGV
+893 LRGEVAFLFEGV

-941 YAEFLQTQAP
+941 YAAFLKTQAP

>member
-1 MDTNRQCMA
+1 MDTKRQCMA

-67 NLESK
+67 NLEDEKEK
-72 EKSHKENI
+72 EKSQNI

-89 LDPSLVQNSAQKIY
+89 LNPNLVQNSAQNIY

-139 NEDTEAHQQQL
+139 NEDTKVHQQQL
-150 DERFLSALNSEQLE
+150 NASFLSALNGEQLE

-174 SHNSYTSNSIL
+174 SYDNYTSDSIL
-185 KLLRSLRNKLY
+185 ERLRFLKNKLY
-196 LFDPNKREPAFDEE
+196 LFDPNKKEPAFDEE
-210 GFLEKPRNLNKQI
+210 GFLEKLRGLNQQI
-223 QSTEIASDSA
+223 QSIETASDKA
-233 KKAIKCDD
+233 KTAIKCDD

-252 LKKKSEYNF
+252 LKKKSEYRD
-261 FKKLKNE
+261 FKKLKDE
-268 IPTLESECEAIENDL
+268 IPTLESECEEIENDL
-283 KSYYEAR
+283 KLYYEAR
-290 ETALFKKFPKF
+290 EIALFKKFPKF
-301 IQLYDKAISKIQAL
+301 IQLYDKATSKIQAL

-326 LLSGY
+326 LLNGY
-331 EEVPAEFFYF
+331 EELPAEFFYF

-389 GDVKQSIYAFRGG
+389 GDVKQSIYAFRGS
-402 FSSLFESVS
+402 FSSLFESVA

-419 EFNHRSSP
+419 QFNHRSSP
-427 LIIHYVNTIFK
+427 LIINYVNTIFK
-438 KAYQNSSTTYLE
+438 KAYQNSPTAYLE
-450 QKYPETSR
+450 QKYPKASS
-458 NKHATDGYVKVS
+458 NKHARDGYVKVS
-470 LVANE
+470 LVADE
-475 RELLLEQISQEAKNL
+475 R
-490 LEHGKELLLEQI
+490 ELLLEQI

-512 GIEPKDITILCATNK
+512 RIEPKDITILCATND
-527 DALEIKNYLQENLSE
+527 DALEIKNYLQENLSA

-550 AQLSQFVE
+550 AKLSQFVE

-569 LAEEEYKPF
+569 LAEEPYKPF

-595 ALFGFNPKKES
+595 ALASFNPKKES

-618 ELYTECAQ
+618 ELYGECAQ

-631 ALGCEDADEFLE
+631 AVGCEDADGFLE
-643 KLEAKK
+643 KLEAKA
-649 IASFNSKGAQI
+649 IASFNAKGAQI

-682 PNNESDKFLEEY
+682 PRTNSSNQFLEEY
-694 NGTELVCLY
+694 DGTELIRLY

-715 YARALEKEKAAK
+715 YARALDKEEAAK
-727 DHEEINAYYVA
+727 DHEETNVYYVA

-745 LVVVAKDKDQ
+745 LIVVAKDKKES
-755 KKDKKKD
+755 KK
-762 KEESKNK
+762 ESKNK
-769 GMHEKLD
+769 KMREQLD
-776 LKPLEEGE
+776 LTPLEEGE
-784 IAPVIASKKEPSNAS
+784 IMPVISSQKEPLITST
-799 VLIKPHAYGEQVQEI
+799 LIKPHAYGEQVQEI
-814 EEEPDSDYEKNN
+814 EEEPESDYEKNN

-843 QYAYRI
+843 QYAYNI

-861 YGFYGLDH
+861 HGFYGLDY

-879 ENDAEIQALFKNLA
+879 ENDAKIQALFKNLA
-893 LKGEVAFLSRGV
+893 LRGEVAFLFEGV

-941 YAEFLQTQAP
+941 YAAFLQTQAP

>member
-1 MDTNRQCMA
+1 MDTKRQCMA

-67 NLESK
+67 NLENEKEK
-72 EKSHKENI
+72 EKSQNI
-80 LKELEEKYH
+80 LKELEEKYR
-89 LDPSLVQNSAQKIY
+89 LDPSFVQNSAQKIY

-139 NEDTEAHQQQL
+139 NEDTKAHQQQL
-150 DERFLSALNSEQLE
+150 NESFLSALNNKQLE
-164 ELSVFITQCL
+164 ELSVFIAQCL
-174 SHNSYTSNSIL
+174 SYDSYTSDSIL
-185 KLLRSLRNKLY
+185 EWLRFLKNKLY
-196 LFDPNKREPAFDEE
+196 LFDPNKKEPTFDEE
-210 GFLEKPRNLNKQI
+210 GFLEKLRNLNRQI
-223 QSTEIASDSA
+223 QSVETASDTA

-252 LKKKSEYNF
+252 LKKKSEYRD
-261 FKKLKNE
+261 FKKIKDE
-268 IPTLESECEAIENDL
+268 IPTLESECEEIENDL
-283 KSYYEAR
+283 KRYYEAK
-290 ETALFKKFPKF
+290 ESALFKKFPKF
-301 IQLYDKAISKIQAL
+301 IQLYDKATSKIQAL

-326 LLSGY
+326 LLNGY
-331 EEVPAEFFYF
+331 EEMPAEFFYF
-341 RLDSKIAHIL
+341 RLDSRIAHIL

-389 GDVKQSIYAFRGG
+389 GDVKQSIYGFRGS

-411 KDFYHDNL
+411 KDFYYDNL

-427 LIIHYVNTIFK
+427 LIINYVNTIFK
-438 KAYQNSSTTYLE
+438 KAYQNSPTAYLE
-450 QKYPETSR
+450 QKYPKASS
-458 NKHATDGYVKVS
+458 NKHARDGYVKVS
-470 LVANE
+470 LVADE
-475 RELLLEQISQEAKNL
+475 R
-490 LEHGKELLLEQI
+490 ELLLEQI

-512 GIEPKDITILCATNK
+512 RIDPKDITLLCATND
-527 DALEIKNYLQENLSE
+527 DALEIKNYLQKNLST

-550 AQLSQFVE
+550 AKLSQFVE

-569 LAEEEYKPF
+569 LAEEPYKPF

-595 ALFGFNPKKES
+595 ALAGFNPKKES

-631 ALGCEDADEFLE
+631 AVGCEDANEFLE
-643 KLEAKK
+643 KLEAKE
-649 IASFNSKGAQI
+649 IASFKAEGAQI

-682 PNNESDKFLEEY
+682 PKTNNSNQFLEEY
-694 NGTELVCLY
+694 SGTELTRLY

-715 YARALEKEKAAK
+715 YARVLDKEEAAK
-727 DHEEINAYYVA
+727 NHEETNVYYVA

-745 LVVVAKDKDQ
+745 LIVVAKDK
-755 KKDKKKD
+755 
-762 KEESKNK
+762 K
-769 GMHEKLD
+769 GMREKLD
-776 LKPLEEGE
+776 LAPLEEGE
-784 IAPVIASKKEPSNAS
+784 VAPVISSQKEPSSTS
-799 VLIKPHAYGEQVQEI
+799 VVIKPHAYGEQVQEI
-814 EEEPDSDYEKNN
+814 EEEPSDYEKNN

-861 YGFYGLDH
+861 HGFYGLDY

-879 ENDAEIQALFKNLA
+879 ENDAKIQALFKNLA
-893 LKGEVAFLSRGV
+893 LKGEVAFLFEGV

-930 YQQSHKAQVSH
+930 YQQSHKVQVSH
-941 YAEFLQTQAP
+941 YAAFLQTQAP

>member
-1 MDTNRQCMA
+1 MDTKRQCMA

-60 LKILQKE
+60 LKILQQE
-67 NLESK
+67 NLENEK
-72 EKSHKENI
+72 ERSQNI

-89 LDPSLVQNSAQKIY
+89 LDPSLVRNSAQKIY

-128 WFVGLSANFEV
+128 WFVGLSTNFEV
-139 NEDTEAHQQQL
+139 NEDTKAHQQQL
-150 DERFLSALNSEQLE
+150 NEGFLSALNGEQLE

-174 SHNSYTSNSIL
+174 SYDNYTSDSIL
-185 KLLRSLRNKLY
+185 ERLRFLKNKLY
-196 LFDPNKREPAFDEE
+196 LFDPNKKEPAFDEE
-210 GFLEKPRNLNKQI
+210 GFLEKLRSLNQQI
-223 QSTEIASDSA
+223 QNIETASDKA
-233 KKAIKCDD
+233 KTTIKCDD

-252 LKKKSEYNF
+252 LEKKSEYQS
-261 FKKLKNE
+261 FKKLKSE
-268 IPTLESECEAIENDL
+268 IPTLESECEEIENDL
-283 KSYYEAR
+283 KRYYEAR
-290 ETALFKKFPKF
+290 ESALFKKFPKF
-301 IQLYDKAISKIQAL
+301 IQLYDKATSKIQTL

-326 LLSGY
+326 LLNGY
-331 EEVPAEFFYF
+331 EELPAEFFYF

-389 GDVKQSIYAFRGG
+389 GDVKQSIYAFRGS
-402 FSSLFESVS
+402 FSSLFESVA

-419 EFNHRSSP
+419 PFNHRSAP
-427 LIIHYVNTIFK
+427 LIINYVNTIFK
-438 KAYQNSSTTYLE
+438 KAYQNSPTAYLE
-450 QKYPETSR
+450 QKYPKTSQ

-470 LVANE
+470 LVADE
-475 RELLLEQISQEAKNL
+475 RELLLDQV
-490 LEHGKELLLEQI
+490 
-502 LQEAKNLLEH
+502 LQEAQNLLDH
-512 GIEPKDITILCATNK
+512 RIDPKDITILCATNK
-527 DALEIKNYLQENLSE
+527 DALEIKNYLQERLSA

-550 AQLSQFVE
+550 VKLSQFVE

-569 LAEEEYKPF
+569 LAEEPYKPF

-595 ALFGFNPKKES
+595 ALPSFNPKKES
-606 VAGFVWKVMELF
+606 VASFVWKVMEWF
-618 ELYTECAQ
+618 ELYGECTQ

-631 ALGCEDADEFLE
+631 AVGCEDANDFLE
-643 KLEAKK
+643 KLEAKA
-649 IASFNSKGAQI
+649 IASFNLKGAQI

-673 VIVCERLGK
+673 VIVCERLGN
-682 PNNESDKFLEEY
+682 PNSSHSNQLLEEY
-694 NGTELVCLY
+694 NGAELTRLY

-715 YARALEKEKAAK
+715 YARALDKEEAAK
-727 DHEEINAYYVA
+727 DHEEINVYYVA

-745 LVVVAKDKDQ
+745 LIVVAKDKDQ
-755 KKDKKKD
+755 KKDKKESK
-762 KEESKNK
+762 KESKNK
-769 GMHEKLD
+769 TMREKLD
-776 LKPLEEGE
+776 LAPLEEGE
-784 IAPVIASKKEPSNAS
+784 IMPVISPQKEPLITS
-799 VLIKPHAYGEQVQEI
+799 VVIKPHAYGEQVQEI
-814 EEEPDSDYEKNN
+814 EEEPESDYEKNN

-843 QYAYRI
+843 QYAYNI

-861 YGFYGLDH
+861 HGFYGLDY

-879 ENDAEIQALFKNLA
+879 ENDAEIQALFKNYA
-893 LKGEVAFLSRGV
+893 LRGEVAFLFEGV
-905 VSRIDVLLWDK
+905 VSRIDVLLWDR

-941 YAEFLQTQAP
+941 YAAFLKTQAP

>member
-1 MDTNRQCMA
+1 MDTKRQCMA

-67 NLESK
+67 NLENEK
-72 EKSHKENI
+72 EKSQNI

-89 LDPSLVQNSAQKIY
+89 LDPDLVRNSTQKIY

-139 NEDTEAHQQQL
+139 NEDTKAHQQQL
-150 DERFLSALNSEQLE
+150 NEGFLSALNNEQLE
-164 ELSVFITQCL
+164 ELSVFIAQCL
-174 SHNSYTSNSIL
+174 SYDNYTSDSIL
-185 KLLRSLRNKLY
+185 ERLRFLKNKLY
-196 LFDPNKREPAFDEE
+196 LFDPNKKEPAFDEE
-210 GFLEKPRNLNKQI
+210 GFLEKLRSLNEQI
-223 QSTEIASDSA
+223 QSIETASDTA
-233 KKAIKCDD
+233 KTAIKCDS

-252 LKKKSEYNF
+252 LEKKSEYLY

-268 IPTLESECEAIENDL
+268 IPTLESECEEIENDL
-283 KSYYEAR
+283 KRYYEAK
-290 ETALFKKFPKF
+290 ETAIFKKFPKF
-301 IQLYDKAISKIQAL
+301 IQLYDNATSKIQAL
-315 DFDAIKDKVHA
+315 DFDAIKDKVHV
-326 LLSGY
+326 LLNGY
-331 EEVPAEFFYF
+331 EEMPAEFFYF

-389 GDVKQSIYAFRGG
+389 GDVKQSIYAFRGS

-419 EFNHRSSP
+419 QFNHRSAP
-427 LIIHYVNTIFK
+427 LIINYVNTIFK
-438 KAYQNSSTTYLE
+438 KAYQNSPTAYLE
-450 QKYPETSR
+450 QKYPKTSQ

-470 LVANE
+470 LVADE
-475 RELLLEQISQEAKNL
+475 RELLLDQV
-490 LEHGKELLLEQI
+490 
-502 LQEAKNLLEH
+502 LQEAKNLLDH
-512 GIEPKDITILCATNK
+512 RIDPKDITILCATND
-527 DALEIKNYLQENLSE
+527 DALEIKNYLQERLSA

-550 AQLSQFVE
+550 AKLSQFVE
-558 SKIIKNALEYA
+558 SKIIKNALRYA
-569 LAEEEYKPF
+569 LAEEPYKPF
-578 YKHSVLKLAGY
+578 YKHSVLKLTGY

-595 ALFGFNPKKES
+595 ALPGFNPKKES

-618 ELYTECAQ
+618 EFYGEPAQ

-631 ALGCEDADEFLE
+631 AVGCEDANDFLE
-643 KLEAKK
+643 KLEAKA
-649 IASFNSKGAQI
+649 IASFNAKGAQI

-673 VIVCERLGK
+673 VIVCERLGN
-682 PNNESDKFLEEY
+682 PNSSHSNQLLEEY
-694 NGTELVCLY
+694 DGAELLRLY

-715 YARALEKEKAAK
+715 YARALDKEEAAK
-727 DHEEINAYYVA
+727 DHEEINVYYVA

-745 LVVVAKDKDQ
+745 LIVVAKDKKES
-755 KKDKKKD
+755 KK
-762 KEESKNK
+762 ESKNK
-769 GMHEKLD
+769 KMCEQLD
-776 LKPLEEGE
+776 LTPLEEGE
-784 IAPVIASKKEPSNAS
+784 ITPVISPQKEPLITSA
-799 VLIKPHAYGEQVQEI
+799 LIKPHAYGEQVQEI
-814 EEEPDSDYEKNN
+814 EEEPESDYEKND

-843 QYAYRI
+843 QYAYNI

-861 YGFYGLDH
+861 HGFYGLDH

-879 ENDAEIQALFKNLA
+879 ENDAKIQALFKNHA
-893 LKGEVAFLSRGV
+893 LRGEAAFLFEGV

-916 GQNLYVLDYKSSQN
+916 GQNLCVLDYKSSQN

-941 YAEFLQTQAP
+941 YAAFLKTQAP

>member
-1 MDTNRQCMA
+1 MDTKRQCMA

-67 NLESK
+67 NLENEKEK
-72 EKSHKENI
+72 EKSQNI

-89 LDPSLVQNSAQKIY
+89 LNPDLVRNSAPKIY

-139 NEDTEAHQQQL
+139 NEDTKARQQQL
-150 DERFLSALNSEQLE
+150 NESFLSALNNEQLE
-164 ELSVFITQCL
+164 ELSVFIAQCL
-174 SHNSYTSNSIL
+174 SYDSYTSDSIL
-185 KLLRSLRNKLY
+185 ERLRFLKNKLY
-196 LFDPNKREPAFDEE
+196 LFDPNKKDPVFDEE
-210 GFLEKPRNLNKQI
+210 RFLEKLRSLNQQI
-223 QSTEIASDSA
+223 QNIETASNEA

-252 LKKKSEYNF
+252 LKKKGEYRY
-261 FKKLKNE
+261 FKKFKDE
-268 IPTLESECEAIENDL
+268 IPTLESECEEIENDL
-283 KSYYEAR
+283 KRYYEAR
-290 ETALFKKFPKF
+290 ESTLFKKFPKF
-301 IQLYDKAISKIQAL
+301 IQLYDKATSKIQAL

-326 LLSGY
+326 LLNGY
-331 EEVPAEFFYF
+331 EEMPAEFFYF

-389 GDVKQSIYAFRGG
+389 GDVKQSIYGFRGS

-427 LIIHYVNTIFK
+427 LIINYVNTIFK
-438 KAYQNSSTTYLE
+438 KAYQNSPTAYLE
-450 QKYPETSR
+450 QKYPKASS
-458 NKHATDGYVKVS
+458 NKHARDGYVKVS
-470 LVANE
+470 LVADE
-475 RELLLEQISQEAKNL
+475 RELLLK
-490 LEHGKELLLEQI
+490 QI

-512 GIEPKDITILCATNK
+512 RIDPKDITLLCATND
-527 DALEIKNYLQENLSE
+527 DALEIKNYLQKNLSA

-550 AQLSQFVE
+550 AKLSQFVE

-569 LAEEEYKPF
+569 LAEEPYKPF
-578 YKHSVLKLAGY
+578 YKHSALKLAGY

-595 ALFGFNPKKES
+595 ALAGFNPKKES
-606 VAGFVWKVMELF
+606 MAGFVWKVMELF

-631 ALGCEDADEFLE
+631 AVGCEDANEFLE
-643 KLEAKK
+643 KLEAKE
-649 IASFNSKGAQI
+649 IASFKAEGAQI

-682 PNNESDKFLEEY
+682 PKTNNSNQFLEEY
-694 NGTELVCLY
+694 SGTELTRLY
-703 YRMKNREVVDKD
+703 YRTKNREVVDKD
-715 YARALEKEKAAK
+715 YARALDKEEAAK
-727 DHEEINAYYVA
+727 NHEETNVYYVA

-745 LVVVAKDKDQ
+745 LIVVTKDK
-755 KKDKKKD
+755 
-762 KEESKNK
+762 K

-776 LKPLEEGE
+776 LAPLEEGE
-784 IAPVIASKKEPSNAS
+784 IVPVISSQKESLIPS
-799 VLIKPHAYGEQVQEI
+799 VVIKPHAYGEQVQEI
-814 EEEPDSDYEKNN
+814 EEEPSDYEKNN
-826 DQEAINFGIAL
+826 DQEAIHFGIAL

-861 YGFYGLDH
+861 HGFYGLDY

-879 ENDAEIQALFKNLA
+879 ENDAKIQALFKNLA
-893 LKGEVAFLSRGV
+893 LRGEVAFLFEGV

-941 YAEFLQTQAP
+941 YAAFLQTQAP

>member
-1 MDTNRQCMA
+1 MDTKRQCMA

-67 NLESK
+67 NLEDEKEK
-72 EKSHKENI
+72 EKSQNI
-80 LKELEEKYH
+80 LKELEEKYR
-89 LDPSLVQNSAQKIY
+89 LDPSFVQNSAQKIY

-139 NEDTEAHQQQL
+139 NEDTKAHQQQL
-150 DERFLSALNSEQLE
+150 NESFLSALNNKQLE

-174 SHNSYTSNSIL
+174 SCDSYTSDSIL
-185 KLLRSLRNKLY
+185 ERLRFLKNKLY
-196 LFDPNKREPAFDEE
+196 LFDSNKKEPVFNEE
-210 GFLEKPRNLNKQI
+210 GFLEKLRSLNQQI
-223 QSTEIASDSA
+223 QNIETASNEA

-252 LKKKSEYNF
+252 LEKNSEYRY
-261 FKKLKNE
+261 FKKFKDE
-268 IPTLESECEAIENDL
+268 IPTLESECEEIENDL
-283 KSYYEAR
+283 KRYYEAK
-290 ETALFKKFPKF
+290 ESALFKKFPKF
-301 IQLYDKAISKIQAL
+301 IQLYDKTTSKIQAL
-315 DFDAIKDKVHA
+315 DFDAIKDRVHA
-326 LLSGY
+326 LLNGY
-331 EEVPAEFFYF
+331 EEMPAEFFYF
-341 RLDSKIAHIL
+341 RLDSRIAHIL

-389 GDVKQSIYAFRGG
+389 GDVKQSIYGFRGS

-419 EFNHRSSP
+419 PFNHRSSP
-427 LIIHYVNTIFK
+427 LIINYVNTIFK
-438 KAYQNSSTTYLE
+438 KAYQNSPTAYWE
-450 QKYPETSR
+450 QKYPKASS
-458 NKHATDGYVKVS
+458 NKHARDGYVKVS
-470 LVANE
+470 LVADE
-475 RELLLEQISQEAKNL
+475 R
-490 LEHGKELLLEQI
+490 ELLLEQI

-512 GIEPKDITILCATNK
+512 RIDPKDITLLCATND
-527 DALEIKNYLQENLSE
+527 DALEIKNYLQKNLST

-550 AQLSQFVE
+550 AKLSQFVE

-569 LAEEEYKPF
+569 LAEEPYKPF

-589 LHDDAI
+589 LHDDVI
-595 ALFGFNPKKES
+595 ALVGFNPKKES
-606 VAGFVWKVMELF
+606 VASFVWKVMELF

-631 ALGCEDADEFLE
+631 AVGCEDANEFLE
-643 KLEAKK
+643 KLEAKE
-649 IASFNSKGAQI
+649 IASFKAEGAQI

-682 PNNESDKFLEEY
+682 PKSNSSNQFLEEY
-694 NGTELVCLY
+694 SGTELTRLY

-715 YARALEKEKAAK
+715 YARALDKEEAAK
-727 DHEEINAYYVA
+727 DHEEINVYYVA

-745 LVVVAKDKDQ
+745 LIVVAKDK
-755 KKDKKKD
+755 
-762 KEESKNK
+762 K

-776 LKPLEEGE
+776 LAPLEEGE
-784 IAPVIASKKEPSNAS
+784 IVPVISSQKEPSSAS
-799 VLIKPHAYGEQVQEI
+799 VVIKPHAYGEQVQEI
-814 EEEPDSDYEKNN
+814 EEEPSDYEKNN

-837 HKGLEY
+837 HKGLEC
-843 QYAYRI
+843 QYAYNI

-861 YGFYGLDH
+861 HGFYGLDY

-879 ENDAEIQALFKNLA
+879 ENDAKIQALFKNLA
-893 LKGEVAFLSRGV
+893 LRGEVAFLFEGV

-941 YAEFLQTQAP
+941 YAAFLQTQAP

>member
-1 MDTNRQCMA
+1 MDTKRQCMA

-67 NLESK
+67 NLEDEKEK
-72 EKSHKENI
+72 EKSQNI

-89 LDPSLVQNSAQKIY
+89 LNPDLVRNSAPKIY

-139 NEDTEAHQQQL
+139 NEDTKAHQQQL
-150 DERFLSALNSEQLE
+150 NEGFLSALNNEQLE

-174 SHNSYTSNSIL
+174 SYDNYTSDSVLERLRFL
-185 KLLRSLRNKLY
+185 KNKLY
-196 LFDPNKREPAFDEE
+196 LFDPNKKEPAFDEE
-210 GFLEKPRNLNKQI
+210 GFLEKLRNLNQQI
-223 QSTEIASDSA
+223 QSVETASDTA

-252 LKKKSEYNF
+252 LEKKSEYRY
-261 FKKLKNE
+261 FKKFKDE
-268 IPTLESECEAIENDL
+268 IPTLESECEEIENDL
-283 KSYYEAR
+283 KRYYEAR
-290 ETALFKKFPKF
+290 ESTLFKKFPKF
-301 IQLYDKAISKIQAL
+301 IQLYDKATSKIQTL

-326 LLSGY
+326 LLNGY
-331 EEVPAEFFYF
+331 EEMPAEFFYF

-376 IGQAKWHRSVFFV
+376 IGQVKWHRSVFFV
-389 GDVKQSIYAFRGG
+389 GDVKQSIYGFRGS

-427 LIIHYVNTIFK
+427 LIINYVNTIFK
-438 KAYQNSSTTYLE
+438 KAYQNSPTAYLE
-450 QKYPETSR
+450 QKYPKASS
-458 NKHATDGYVKVS
+458 NKHARDGYVKVS
-470 LVANE
+470 LVADE
-475 RELLLEQISQEAKNL
+475 RELS
-490 LEHGKELLLEQI
+490 LEQI

-512 GIEPKDITILCATNK
+512 RIDPKDITLLCATND
-527 DALEIKNYLQENLSE
+527 DALEIKDYLQKNLSA

-550 AQLSQFVE
+550 AKLSQFVE

-569 LAEEEYKPF
+569 LAEEPYKPF

-595 ALFGFNPKKES
+595 ALAGFNPKKES
-606 VAGFVWKVMELF
+606 VAGFVWKVMEWF

-631 ALGCEDADEFLE
+631 AVGCEDANEFLE
-643 KLEAKK
+643 KLEAKE
-649 IASFNSKGAQI
+649 IASFKAEGAQI

-682 PNNESDKFLEEY
+682 PKTNNSNQFLEEY
-694 NGTELVCLY
+694 SGTELTRLY

-715 YARALEKEKAAK
+715 YARALDKEEAAK
-727 DHEEINAYYVA
+727 NYEETNVYYVA

-745 LVVVAKDKDQ
+745 LIVVAKDKDQ
-755 KKDKKKD
+755 KKDKK
-762 KEESKNK
+762 ESKNK
-769 GMHEKLD
+769 GMREKLD
-776 LKPLEEGE
+776 LVPLEEGE
-784 IAPVIASKKEPSNAS
+784 IAPVISSQKEPSPES
-799 VLIKPHAYGEQVQEI
+799 VVIKPHAYGEQVQEI
-814 EEEPDSDYEKNN
+814 EEEPSDYEKNN

-843 QYAYRI
+843 QYAYNI
-849 PKKSVLEYLNYH
+849 PKKSVLEYLNYYH
-861 YGFYGLDH
+861 GFYGLDY

-879 ENDAEIQALFKNLA
+879 ENDAKIQALFKNLA
-893 LKGEVAFLSRGV
+893 LRGEVAFLFEGV

-941 YAEFLQTQAP
+941 YAAFLQTQAP

>member
-1 MDTNRQCMA
+1 MDTKRQCMA

-60 LKILQKE
+60 LKILQQE
-67 NLESK
+67 NLENEK
-72 EKSHKENI
+72 EKSQNI

-89 LDPSLVQNSAQKIY
+89 LDPDLVRNSAQKIY

-139 NEDTEAHQQQL
+139 NEDTKAHQQQL
-150 DERFLSALNSEQLE
+150 NEGFLSALNGEQLE
-164 ELSVFITQCL
+164 ELSVFIAQCL
-174 SHNSYTSNSIL
+174 SYDSYTSDSIL
-185 KLLRSLRNKLY
+185 ERLRFLKNKLY
-196 LFDPNKREPAFDEE
+196 LFDPNKKEPAFDEE
-210 GFLEKPRNLNKQI
+210 GFLEKLRSLNQQI
-223 QSTEIASDSA
+223 QSIETASDTA
-233 KKAIKCDD
+233 KTAIKCDS

-252 LKKKSEYNF
+252 LKKKSEYRD

-268 IPTLESECEAIENDL
+268 IPTLESECEEIENDL
-283 KSYYEAR
+283 KRYYETR
-290 ETALFKKFPKF
+290 EIALFKKFPKF
-301 IQLYDKAISKIQAL
+301 IQLYDNATSKIQAL

-326 LLSGY
+326 LLNGY
-331 EEVPAEFFYF
+331 EEMPAEFFYF

-389 GDVKQSIYAFRGG
+389 GDVKQSIYAFRGS

-419 EFNHRSSP
+419 QFNHRSAP
-427 LIIHYVNTIFK
+427 LIINYVNTIFK
-438 KAYQNSSTTYLE
+438 KAYQNSPTAYLE
-450 QKYPETSR
+450 QKYPKTSQ
-458 NKHATDGYVKVS
+458 NKHVTDGYVKVS
-470 LVANE
+470 LVADE
-475 RELLLEQISQEAKNL
+475 R
-490 LEHGKELLLEQI
+490 ELLLEQI
-502 LQEAKNLLEH
+502 LQEAQNLLEH
-512 GIEPKDITILCATNK
+512 RIEPKDITILCATNK
-527 DALEIKNYLQENLSE
+527 DALEIKNYLQENLSA

-550 AQLSQFVE
+550 ANLSQFVE
-558 SKIIKNALEYA
+558 SKIIKHALKYA
-569 LAEEEYKPF
+569 LTEEPYKPF

-595 ALFGFNPKKES
+595 ALAGFNPKKES

-618 ELYTECAQ
+618 ELYGEYAQ

-631 ALGCEDADEFLE
+631 AVGCEDANEFLE
-643 KLEAKK
+643 KLEAKS
-649 IASFNSKGAQI
+649 IASFNLKGAQI

-682 PNNESDKFLEEY
+682 PKSNNSNQFLEEY
-694 NGTELVCLY
+694 NGAELLRLY

-715 YARALEKEKAAK
+715 YARALDKEEAAK
-727 DHEEINAYYVA
+727 NHEETNVYYVA

-745 LVVVAKDKDQ
+745 LIVVAKDKDQ
-755 KKDKKKD
+755 KKDKK
-762 KEESKNK
+762 ESKNK
-769 GMHEKLD
+769 GMREQLD
-776 LKPLEEGE
+776 LFPLEEGE
-784 IAPVIASKKEPSNAS
+784 IVPVISPQKEPLIAS

-814 EEEPDSDYEKNN
+814 EEEPSDYEKNN

-843 QYAYRI
+843 QYAYNI

-861 YGFYGLDH
+861 HGFYGLDH

-879 ENDAEIQALFKNLA
+879 ENDAKIQALFKNYA
-893 LKGEVAFLSRGV
+893 LRGEVAFLFEGV

-941 YAEFLQTQAP
+941 YAAFLKTQAP

>member
-1 MDTNRQCMA
+1 MDTKRQCMA

-67 NLESK
+67 NLEDEKEK
-72 EKSHKENI
+72 EKSQNI
-80 LKELEEKYH
+80 LKELEEKYR
-89 LDPSLVQNSAQKIY
+89 LNPSFVQNRAQEIY

-139 NEDTEAHQQQL
+139 NEDTKAHQQQL
-150 DERFLSALNSEQLE
+150 NASFLSALNNEQLE

-174 SHNSYTSNSIL
+174 SYDSYTSDSVLERLRFL
-185 KLLRSLRNKLY
+185 KNKLY
-196 LFDPNKREPAFDEE
+196 LFDPNKKDPVFDEKD
-210 GFLEKPRNLNKQI
+210 FLEKLRSLNQQI
-223 QSTEIASDSA
+223 QNIETASNEA

-252 LKKKSEYNF
+252 LEKKSEYRY
-261 FKKLKNE
+261 FKKFKDE
-268 IPTLESECEAIENDL
+268 IPTLESECEEIENDL
-283 KSYYEAR
+283 KRYYEAR
-290 ETALFKKFPKF
+290 ESALFKKFPKF
-301 IQLYDKAISKIQAL
+301 IQLYDKATSKIQAL

-326 LLSGY
+326 LLNGY
-331 EEVPAEFFYF
+331 EEMPAEFFYF

-389 GDVKQSIYAFRGG
+389 GDVKQSIYGFRGS

-427 LIIHYVNTIFK
+427 LIINYVNTIFK
-438 KAYQNSSTTYLE
+438 KAYQNSPTAYLE
-450 QKYPETSR
+450 QKYPKASN
-458 NKHATDGYVKVS
+458 NKHAKDGYVKVS

-475 RELLLEQISQEAKNL
+475 
-490 LEHGKELLLEQI
+490 KELLLKQI
-502 LQEAKNLLEH
+502 LQEAKNLLDH
-512 GIEPKDITILCATNK
+512 RIDPKDITFLCATND
-527 DALEIKNYLQENLSE
+527 DALEIKDYLQKNLSA

-550 AQLSQFVE
+550 PKLSQFVE

-569 LAEEEYKPF
+569 LAEEPYKPF

-595 ALFGFNPKKES
+595 ALPGFNPKKES
-606 VAGFVWKVMELF
+606 VAGFVWKVMEWF

-631 ALGCEDADEFLE
+631 AVGCEDANEFLE

-649 IASFNSKGAQI
+649 IASFNAKGAQI

-682 PNNESDKFLEEY
+682 PKTNNSNQFLEEY
-694 NGTELVCLY
+694 SGTELTRLY

-715 YARALEKEKAAK
+715 YARVLDKEEAVKN
-727 DHEEINAYYVA
+727 HEETNVYYVA

-745 LVVVAKDKDQ
+745 LIVVAKDK
-755 KKDKKKD
+755 
-762 KEESKNK
+762 K

-776 LKPLEEGE
+776 LAPLEEGA
-784 IAPVIASKKEPSNAS
+784 IAPVISSQKEPLIKS

-814 EEEPDSDYEKNN
+814 EEEPSDYEKNN

-843 QYAYRI
+843 QYAYNI

-861 YGFYGLDH
+861 HGFYGLDH

-879 ENDAEIQALFKNLA
+879 ENDAKIQALFKNLA
-893 LKGEVAFLSRGV
+893 LRGEVAFLFEGV

-941 YAEFLQTQAP
+941 YAAFLQTQAP

>member
-1 MDTNRQCMA
+1 MDTKRQCMA

-67 NLESK
+67 NLEDEKEK
-72 EKSHKENI
+72 EKSQNI
-80 LKELEEKYH
+80 LKELEEKYR
-89 LDPSLVQNSAQKIY
+89 LDPSLVQNSTQKIY

-139 NEDTEAHQQQL
+139 NEDTKVHQQQL
-150 DERFLSALNSEQLE
+150 NESFLRALNNEQLE
-164 ELSVFITQCL
+164 ELSVFIAQCL
-174 SHNSYTSNSIL
+174 SYDSYTSDSIL
-185 KLLRSLRNKLY
+185 ERLRFLKNKLY
-196 LFDPNKREPAFDEE
+196 LFDPNKKEPAFDEE
-210 GFLEKPRNLNKQI
+210 GFLEKLRNLNKQI
-223 QSTEIASDSA
+223 QSVETASDTA
-233 KKAIKCDD
+233 KTAIKCDD

-252 LKKKSEYNF
+252 LEKKSEYRY
-261 FKKLKNE
+261 FKKFKDE
-268 IPTLESECEAIENDL
+268 IPTLESECEEIENDL
-283 KSYYEAR
+283 KRYYEAR
-290 ETALFKKFPKF
+290 ESALFKKFPKF
-301 IQLYDKAISKIQAL
+301 IQLYDRATSKIQAL

-326 LLSGY
+326 LLNGY
-331 EEVPAEFFYF
+331 EEMPAEFFYF

-389 GDVKQSIYAFRGG
+389 GDIKQSIYGFRGS

-427 LIIHYVNTIFK
+427 LIINYVNTIFK
-438 KAYQNSSTTYLE
+438 KAYQNSPTAYLE
-450 QKYPETSR
+450 QKYPKASS
-458 NKHATDGYVKVS
+458 NKHARDGYVKVS
-470 LVANE
+470 LVADE
-475 RELLLEQISQEAKNL
+475 RELLLK
-490 LEHGKELLLEQI
+490 QI

-512 GIEPKDITILCATNK
+512 RIDPKDITLLCATND
-527 DALEIKNYLQENLSE
+527 DALEIKNYLQKNLSA

-550 AQLSQFVE
+550 AKLSQFVE
-558 SKIIKNALEYA
+558 SRIIKNALEYA
-569 LAEEEYKPF
+569 LAEEPYKPF

-595 ALFGFNPKKES
+595 ALAGFNPKKES
-606 VAGFVWKVMELF
+606 VAGFVWKVMEWF
-618 ELYTECAQ
+618 ELYTECTQ

-631 ALGCEDADEFLE
+631 AVGCEDANEFLE
-643 KLEAKK
+643 KLEAKE
-649 IASFNSKGAQI
+649 IASFKAEGTQI

-682 PNNESDKFLEEY
+682 PKTNNSNQFLEEY
-694 NGTELVCLY
+694 SNTELTRLY

-715 YARALEKEKAAK
+715 YARALDKEEAAK
-727 DHEEINAYYVA
+727 NHEETNVYYVA

-745 LVVVAKDKDQ
+745 LIVVAKDK
-755 KKDKKKD
+755 
-762 KEESKNK
+762 K

-776 LKPLEEGE
+776 LAPLEEGE
-784 IAPVIASKKEPSNAS
+784 IAPVISSQKEPSSAS

-814 EEEPDSDYEKNN
+814 EEEPSDYEKNN

-843 QYAYRI
+843 QYAYNI

-861 YGFYGLDH
+861 HGFYGLDY

-879 ENDAEIQALFKNLA
+879 ENDAKIQDLFKNLA
-893 LKGEVAFLSRGV
+893 LKGEVAFLFEGV

-941 YAEFLQTQAP
+941 YAAFLQTQAP

>member
-1 MDTNRQCMA
+1 MDTKRQCMA

-67 NLESK
+67 NLESEK
-72 EKSHKENI
+72 EKSQNI

-89 LDPSLVQNSAQKIY
+89 LDPSLVRNSAQKIY

-139 NEDTEAHQQQL
+139 NEDTEAHQRQL
-150 DERFLSALNSEQLE
+150 NESFLSALNNKQLE
-164 ELSVFITQCL
+164 ELSAFIVQCL
-174 SHNSYTSNSIL
+174 SYDNYTSDSIL
-185 KLLRSLRNKLY
+185 EQLRFLKNKLY
-196 LFDPNKREPAFDEE
+196 LFDPNKKDPVFDEE
-210 GFLEKPRNLNKQI
+210 GFLEKLRSLNNQI
-223 QSTEIASDSA
+223 QSIEIASNEA
-233 KKAIKCDD
+233 KKAIKCDS

-252 LKKKSEYNF
+252 LEKKSEYLY
-261 FKKLKNE
+261 FKKLKSE
-268 IPTLESECEAIENDL
+268 IPTLESECEEIENDL
-283 KSYYEAR
+283 KRYYEAK
-290 ETALFKKFPKF
+290 ETAIFKKFPKF
-301 IQLYDKAISKIQAL
+301 IQLYDNAISKIQAL
-315 DFDAIKDKVHA
+315 DFDAIKDKVHV
-326 LLSGY
+326 LLNGY
-331 EEVPAEFFYF
+331 EEMPAEFFYF

-389 GDVKQSIYAFRGG
+389 GDVKQSIYAFRGS

-419 EFNHRSSP
+419 EFNHRSAP
-427 LIIHYVNTIFK
+427 LIINYVNTIFK
-438 KAYQNSSTTYLE
+438 KAYQNSPTAYLE
-450 QKYPETSR
+450 QKYPKTSN
-458 NKHATDGYVKVS
+458 NKHVTEGYVKVS
-470 LVANE
+470 LVADE
-475 RELLLEQISQEAKNL
+475 
-490 LEHGKELLLEQI
+490 KELLLEQI
-502 LQEAKNLLEH
+502 LQEAKNLLDH
-512 GIEPKDITILCATNK
+512 RIDPKDITILCATNK
-527 DALEIKNYLQENLSE
+527 DALEIKNYLQEYLSA

-550 AQLSQFVE
+550 ARLSQLVE

-569 LAEEEYKPF
+569 LAEEPYKPF

-589 LHDDAI
+589 LHDDVI
-595 ALFGFNPKKES
+595 ALPGFNPKKES
-606 VAGFVWKVMELF
+606 VASFVWKIMEQF
-618 ELYTECAQ
+618 KLYGEPAQ
-626 ICLEL
+626 SCLEL
-631 ALGCEDADEFLE
+631 AIGCEDANDFLE
-643 KLEAKK
+643 KLEAKE
-649 IASFNSKGAQI
+649 IASFNPKGAQI
-660 MTIHKSKG
+660 MTIHGSKG

-682 PNNESDKFLEEY
+682 PNSSHANQLLEEY
-694 NGTELVCLY
+694 NGAELARLY

-715 YARALEKEKAAK
+715 YARALDKEEAAK
-727 DHEEINAYYVA
+727 DHEEINVYYVA

-745 LVVVAKDKDQ
+745 LIVVAKDKKES
-755 KKDKKKD
+755 KK
-762 KEESKNK
+762 ESKNK
-769 GMHEKLD
+769 TMREQLD
-776 LKPLEEGE
+776 LVSLEEGE
-784 IAPVIASKKEPSNAS
+784 ITPVISPQKEPLITS
-799 VLIKPHAYGEQVQEI
+799 VVIKPHAYGEQVQEI

-843 QYAYRI
+843 QYAYNI
-849 PKKSVLEYLNYH
+849 PKQSVLEYLNYH

-879 ENDAEIQALFKNLA
+879 ENDTEIQALFKNHA
-893 LKGEVAFLSRGV
+893 LKGEAAFLFQGV
-905 VSRIDVLLWDK
+905 VSRIDVLLWDR

-941 YAEFLQTQAP
+941 YAEFLRTQAP

>member
-1 MDTNRQCMA
+1 MDTKRQCMA

-67 NLESK
+67 NLEDEKEK
-72 EKSHKENI
+72 EKSQNI
-80 LKELEEKYH
+80 LKELEEKYR
-89 LDPSLVQNSAQKIY
+89 LDPSFVQNSAQKIY

-139 NEDTEAHQQQL
+139 NEDTKAHQQQL
-150 DERFLSALNSEQLE
+150 NASFLSALDNKQLE
-164 ELSVFITQCL
+164 ELSVFIAQCL
-174 SHNSYTSNSIL
+174 SYDSYTSDSVLERLRFL
-185 KLLRSLRNKLY
+185 KNKLY
-196 LFDPNKREPAFDEE
+196 LFDPNKKDLAFDEE
-210 GFLEKPRNLNKQI
+210 RFLEKLRSLNQQI
-223 QSTEIASDSA
+223 QNIETASNEA

-252 LKKKSEYNF
+252 LEKKSEYRY
-261 FKKLKNE
+261 FKKFKDE
-268 IPTLESECEAIENDL
+268 IPTLESECEEIENDL
-283 KSYYEAR
+283 KHYYEAR
-290 ETALFKKFPKF
+290 ESALFKKFPKF
-301 IQLYDKAISKIQAL
+301 IQLYDRATSKIQAL

-326 LLSGY
+326 LLNGY
-331 EEVPAEFFYF
+331 EEMPAEFFYF
-341 RLDSKIAHIL
+341 RLDSRIAHIL

-389 GDVKQSIYAFRGG
+389 GDVKQSIYGFRGS

-427 LIIHYVNTIFK
+427 LIINYVNTIFK
-438 KAYQNSSTTYLE
+438 KAYQNSPTAYLE
-450 QKYPETSR
+450 QKYPKASS
-458 NKHATDGYVKVS
+458 NKHAKDGYVKVS
-470 LVANE
+470 LVADE
-475 RELLLEQISQEAKNL
+475 RELLLK
-490 LEHGKELLLEQI
+490 QI

-512 GIEPKDITILCATNK
+512 RIEPKDITLLCATND
-527 DALEIKNYLQENLSE
+527 DALEIKNYLQKNLSA
-542 IRPSTESS
+542 IRPTTESS
-550 AQLSQFVE
+550 AKLSQFVE

-569 LAEEEYKPF
+569 LAEEPYKPF

-595 ALFGFNPKKES
+595 ALAGFNPKKES
-606 VAGFVWKVMELF
+606 VAGFVWKVMEWF

-631 ALGCEDADEFLE
+631 AVGCEDANEFLE
-643 KLEAKK
+643 KLEAKE
-649 IASFNSKGAQI
+649 IASFKAEGAQI

-668 MQFPY
+668 MQFSY

-682 PNNESDKFLEEY
+682 PKTNNSNQFLEEY
-694 NGTELVCLY
+694 SGTELTRLY

-715 YARALEKEKAAK
+715 YARVLDKEEAAK
-727 DHEEINAYYVA
+727 NHEETNVYYVA

-745 LVVVAKDKDQ
+745 LIVVAKDK
-755 KKDKKKD
+755 
-762 KEESKNK
+762 K

-776 LKPLEEGE
+776 LAPLEEGT
-784 IAPVIASKKEPSNAS
+784 IAPVISSQKEPLSAS
-799 VLIKPHAYGEQVQEI
+799 VVIKPHAYGEQVQEI
-814 EEEPDSDYEKNN
+814 EEEPSDYEKNN

-843 QYAYRI
+843 QYAYNI

-861 YGFYGLDH
+861 HGFYGLDY

-879 ENDAEIQALFKNLA
+879 ENDAKIQALFKNLA
-893 LKGEVAFLSRGV
+893 LRGEVAFLFEGV

-941 YAEFLQTQAP
+941 YAEFLKTQAP

>member
-1 MDTNRQCMA
+1 MDTKRQCMA

-67 NLESK
+67 NLEDEKEK
-72 EKSHKENI
+72 EKSQNI
-80 LKELEEKYH
+80 LKELEEKYR

-139 NEDTEAHQQQL
+139 NEDTKAHQQQL
-150 DERFLSALNSEQLE
+150 NESFLSALNNEQLE
-164 ELSVFITQCL
+164 ELSVFIAQCL
-174 SHNSYTSNSIL
+174 SYDSYTSDSIL
-185 KLLRSLRNKLY
+185 ERLRFLKNKLY
-196 LFDPNKREPAFDEE
+196 LFDPNKKESAFDEE
-210 GFLEKPRNLNKQI
+210 GFLERLRNLNRQI
-223 QSTEIASDSA
+223 QSVETASDKA
-233 KKAIKCDD
+233 KTAIKCDD

-252 LKKKSEYNF
+252 LKKKGEYRD
-261 FKKLKNE
+261 FKKLKDE
-268 IPTLESECEAIENDL
+268 IPTLESECEEIENDL
-283 KSYYEAR
+283 KRYYEAR
-290 ETALFKKFPKF
+290 ESALFKKFPKF
-301 IQLYDKAISKIQAL
+301 IQLYDKATSKIQAL

-326 LLSGY
+326 LLNGY
-331 EEVPAEFFYF
+331 EEMPAEFFYF
-341 RLDSKIAHIL
+341 RLDSRIAHIL

-376 IGQAKWHRSVFFV
+376 IGQAKWQRSVFFV
-389 GDVKQSIYAFRGG
+389 GDVKQSIYAFRGS
-402 FSSLFESVS
+402 FSSLFESVA

-419 EFNHRSSP
+419 PFNHRSSP
-427 LIIHYVNTIFK
+427 LIINYVNTIFK
-438 KAYQNSSTTYLE
+438 KAYQDSPTTYLE
-450 QKYPETSR
+450 QKYPKASS
-458 NKHATDGYVKVS
+458 NKHARDGYVKVS
-470 LVANE
+470 LVADG
-475 RELLLEQISQEAKNL
+475 R
-490 LEHGKELLLEQI
+490 ELLLEQI

-512 GIEPKDITILCATNK
+512 RIEPKDITILCATND
-527 DALEIKNYLQENLSE
+527 DALEIKNYLQENLST

-550 AQLSQFVE
+550 AKLSQFVE
-558 SKIIKNALEYA
+558 SKIVKNALKYA
-569 LAEEEYKPF
+569 LAEEPYKPF

-595 ALFGFNPKKES
+595 ALAGFNPKKES

-631 ALGCEDADEFLE
+631 AVGCEDADGFLE
-643 KLEAKK
+643 KLEAKE
-649 IASFNSKGAQI
+649 IASFNLKGAQI

-682 PNNESDKFLEEY
+682 PKSNNSNQFLEEY
-694 NGTELVCLY
+694 NGAELLRLY

-715 YARALEKEKAAK
+715 YARALDKEEAAK
-727 DHEEINAYYVA
+727 DHEETNVYYVA

-745 LVVVAKDKDQ
+745 LIVVAKDKDQ
-755 KKDKKKD
+755 KKDKKESK
-762 KEESKNK
+762 KESKNK
-769 GMHEKLD
+769 GMREKLD
-776 LKPLEEGE
+776 LVPLEEGE
-784 IAPVIASKKEPSNAS
+784 IAPVISSQKELSPES

-814 EEEPDSDYEKNN
+814 EEEPSDYEKNN

-861 YGFYGLDH
+861 HGFYGLDY

-879 ENDAEIQALFKNLA
+879 ENDAKIQALFKNLA
-893 LKGEVAFLSRGV
+893 LRGEVAFLFEGV

-941 YAEFLQTQAP
+941 YAAFLQTQAP

>member
-1 MDTNRQCMA
+1 MDTKRQCMA

-67 NLESK
+67 NLESGK
-72 EKSHKENI
+72 EKSQNI

-89 LDPSLVQNSAQKIY
+89 LDPSLVRNSAQKIY

-139 NEDTEAHQQQL
+139 NEDTEVHQRQL
-150 DERFLSALNSEQLE
+150 NEGFLSALNSEQLE
-164 ELSVFITQCL
+164 ELSAFIVQCL
-174 SHNSYTSNSIL
+174 SYDNYTSDSIL
-185 KLLRSLRNKLY
+185 KRLRFLKNKLY
-196 LFDPNKREPAFDEE
+196 LFDPNKKKPVFDEE
-210 GFLEKPRNLNKQI
+210 GFLEKLRSLNNQI
-223 QSTEIASDSA
+223 QSIETASDKA
-233 KKAIKCDD
+233 KKAIKCDS

-252 LKKKSEYNF
+252 LEKKSEYQS

-268 IPTLESECEAIENDL
+268 IPTLESECEEIENDL
-283 KSYYEAR
+283 KRYYEAK
-290 ETALFKKFPKF
+290 ETAIFKKFPKF
-301 IQLYDKAISKIQAL
+301 IQLYDKATSKIQAL
-315 DFDAIKDKVHA
+315 DFDAIKDKVHV
-326 LLSGY
+326 LLNGY
-331 EEVPAEFFYF
+331 EEMPAEFFYF

-376 IGQAKWHRSVFFV
+376 IGQAKWYRSVFFV
-389 GDVKQSIYAFRGG
+389 GDVKQSIYAFRGS

-419 EFNHRSSP
+419 EFNHRSAP
-427 LIIHYVNTIFK
+427 LIINYVNTIFK
-438 KAYQNSSTTYLE
+438 KAYQNFPTAYLE
-450 QKYPETSR
+450 QKYPKTSQ
-458 NKHATDGYVKVS
+458 NKHATEGYVKVS
-470 LVANE
+470 LVADE
-475 RELLLEQISQEAKNL
+475 
-490 LEHGKELLLEQI
+490 KELLLNQV
-502 LQEAKNLLEH
+502 LQEAQNLLDH
-512 GIEPKDITILCATNK
+512 RIDPKDITILCATNK
-527 DALEIKNYLQENLSE
+527 DALEIKNYLQERLSV
-542 IRPSTESS
+542 ICPSTESS
-550 AQLSQFVE
+550 ARLSQLVE

-569 LAEEEYKPF
+569 LAEEPYKPF

-595 ALFGFNPKKES
+595 ALPGFNPKKES
-606 VAGFVWKVMELF
+606 VAGFVWKIMEQF
-618 ELYTECAQ
+618 KLYEEPAQ
-626 ICLEL
+626 SCLEL
-631 ALGCEDADEFLE
+631 AIGCEDANDFLE
-643 KLEAKK
+643 KLEAKS
-649 IASFNSKGAQI
+649 IVSFNPKGAQI

-673 VIVCERLGK
+673 VIVCERLGN
-682 PNNESDKFLEEY
+682 PNSSHANQLLEEY
-694 NGTELVCLY
+694 NGAELARLY

-715 YARALEKEKAAK
+715 YARALDKEEAAK
-727 DHEEINAYYVA
+727 DHEEINVYYVA

-745 LVVVAKDKDQ
+745 LIVVAKDK
-755 KKDKKKD
+755 K
-762 KEESKNK
+762 ESKNK
-769 GMHEKLD
+769 KMHEQLD
-776 LKPLEEGE
+776 LVPLEEGE
-784 IAPVIASKKEPSNAS
+784 IMPVISPQKEPLMTS
-799 VLIKPHAYGEQVQEI
+799 VVIKPHAYGEQVQEI

-843 QYAYRI
+843 QYAYNI

-861 YGFYGLDH
+861 HGFYGLDH

-879 ENDAEIQALFKNLA
+879 ENDAEIQALFKNHA
-893 LKGEVAFLSRGV
+893 LKGEAAFLFQGV

-941 YAEFLQTQAP
+941 YAEFLKTQAP
-951 HFKIQAGIIYAHK
+951 HFKIQVGIIYAHK

>member
-1 MDTNRQCMA
+1 MDTKRQCMA

-60 LKILQKE
+60 LKILQQE
-67 NLESK
+67 NLENEK
-72 EKSHKENI
+72 EKSQNI

-89 LDPSLVQNSAQKIY
+89 LNPDLVRNSAPKIY

-139 NEDTEAHQQQL
+139 NEDTKAHQQQL
-150 DERFLSALNSEQLE
+150 NESFLSALNGEQLE
-164 ELSVFITQCL
+164 ELSVFIAQCL
-174 SHNSYTSNSIL
+174 SYDNYTSDSIL
-185 KLLRSLRNKLY
+185 ERLRFLKNKLY
-196 LFDPNKREPAFDEE
+196 LFDPNKKEPAFDEE
-210 GFLEKPRNLNKQI
+210 GFLEKLRSLNQQI
-223 QSTEIASDSA
+223 QSIETASDTA
-233 KKAIKCDD
+233 KTAIKCDS

-252 LKKKSEYNF
+252 LKKKSEYQS
-261 FKKLKNE
+261 FKKLKSE
-268 IPTLESECEAIENDL
+268 IPTLESECKEIENDL
-283 KSYYEAR
+283 KRYYEAK
-290 ETALFKKFPKF
+290 ETAIFKKFPKF
-301 IQLYDKAISKIQAL
+301 IQLYDNATSKIQAL
-315 DFDAIKDKVHA
+315 DFDAIKDKVHV
-326 LLSGY
+326 LLNGY
-331 EEVPAEFFYF
+331 EELPAEFFYF

-389 GDVKQSIYAFRGG
+389 GDVKQSIYAFRGS
-402 FSSLFESVS
+402 FSSLFESVA

-419 EFNHRSSP
+419 QFNHRSAP
-427 LIIHYVNTIFK
+427 LIINYVNTIFK
-438 KAYQNSSTTYLE
+438 KAYQNSPTAYLE
-450 QKYPETSR
+450 QKYPKASS

-470 LVANE
+470 LVADE
-475 RELLLEQISQEAKNL
+475 RELLLDQVLQEAQNL
-490 LEHGKELLLEQI
+490 LEHRI
-502 LQEAKNLLEH
+502 D
-512 GIEPKDITILCATNK
+512 PKDITILCATNK
-527 DALEIKNYLQENLSE
+527 DALEIKNYLQERLSA

-550 AQLSQFVE
+550 ARLSQFVE
-558 SKIIKNALEYA
+558 SKIIKNALKYA
-569 LAEEEYKPF
+569 LAEEPYKPF

-595 ALFGFNPKKES
+595 ALPGFNPKKES

-618 ELYTECAQ
+618 ELYGEPAQ
-626 ICLEL
+626 SCLEL
-631 ALGCEDADEFLE
+631 AVGCEDANEFLE
-643 KLEAKK
+643 KLEARE
-649 IASFNSKGAQI
+649 IASFNAKGAQI

-682 PNNESDKFLEEY
+682 PNSSHSNQLLEEY
-694 NGTELVCLY
+694 NGAELMHLY

-715 YARALEKEKAAK
+715 YARALDEEEAAK
-727 DHEEINAYYVA
+727 DHEEINVYYVA

-745 LVVVAKDKDQ
+745 LIVVAKDKKES
-755 KKDKKKD
+755 KK
-762 KEESKNK
+762 ESKNK
-769 GMHEKLD
+769 KMHEKLD
-776 LKPLEEGE
+776 LVPLEEGE
-784 IAPVIASKKEPSNAS
+784 IVPAISPQKEPLIASVVIN
-799 VLIKPHAYGEQVQEI
+799 PHAYGEQVQEI

-843 QYAYRI
+843 QYAYNI

-861 YGFYGLDH
+861 HGFYGLDY

-879 ENDAEIQALFKNLA
+879 ENDAEIQVLFKNLA
-893 LKGEVAFLSRGV
+893 LRGEVAFLFEGV

-941 YAEFLQTQAP
+941 YAAFLQTQAP

>member
-1 MDTNRQCMA
+1 MDTKRQCMA

-60 LKILQKE
+60 LKILQQE
-67 NLESK
+67 NLESEK
-72 EKSHKENI
+72 EKSQNI

-89 LDPSLVQNSAQKIY
+89 LDPDLVRNSAQKIY
-103 QRFLNAEIRI
+103 QRFLNAEVRI

-150 DERFLSALNSEQLE
+150 NESFLSALNNEQLE
-164 ELSVFITQCL
+164 ELSVFIAQCL
-174 SHNSYTSNSIL
+174 SYDNYTSDSIL
-185 KLLRSLRNKLY
+185 ERLRFLKNKLY
-196 LFDPNKREPAFDEE
+196 LFDLNKKEPAFDEE
-210 GFLEKPRNLNKQI
+210 GFLKKLRSLNNQI
-223 QSTEIASDSA
+223 QSIETASDRA
-233 KKAIKCDD
+233 KEAIKCDS

-252 LKKKSEYNF
+252 LEKKSEYLY

-268 IPTLESECEAIENDL
+268 IPTLESECEEIENDL
-283 KSYYEAR
+283 KRYYEAK
-290 ETALFKKFPKF
+290 ETAIFKKFPKF
-301 IQLYDKAISKIQAL
+301 IQLYDNATSKIQAL
-315 DFDAIKDKVHA
+315 DFGAIKDKVHV
-326 LLSGY
+326 LLNGY
-331 EEVPAEFFYF
+331 EEMPAEFFYF

-389 GDVKQSIYAFRGG
+389 GDVKQSIYAFRGS

-419 EFNHRSSP
+419 EFNHRSAP
-427 LIIHYVNTIFK
+427 LIINYVNTIFK
-438 KAYQNSSTTYLE
+438 KAYQNFPTAYLE
-450 QKYPETSR
+450 QKYPKTSQ
-458 NKHATDGYVKVS
+458 NKHATGGYVKVS
-470 LVANE
+470 LVADE
-475 RELLLEQISQEAKNL
+475 R
-490 LEHGKELLLEQI
+490 ELLLEQI
-502 LQEAKNLLEH
+502 LQEAQNLLDH
-512 GIEPKDITILCATNK
+512 RIEPKDITILCATNK
-527 DALEIKNYLQENLSE
+527 DALEIKNYLQEHLRA
-542 IRPSTESS
+542 IHPSTESS
-550 AQLSQFVE
+550 AKLSQFVE

-569 LAEEEYKPF
+569 LAEEPYKPF

-595 ALFGFNPKKES
+595 ALPGFNPKKES
-606 VAGFVWKVMELF
+606 VAGFVWKIMELF
-618 ELYTECAQ
+618 ELYGECAQ
-626 ICLEL
+626 SCLEL
-631 ALGCEDADEFLE
+631 AIGCEDADGFLE
-643 KLEAKK
+643 KLEAKA
-649 IASFNSKGAQI
+649 IASFNAKGAQI

-673 VIVCERLGK
+673 VIVCERLGNLK
-682 PNNESDKFLEEY
+682 SSHSNQLLEEY
-694 NGTELVCLY
+694 DGAELARLY

-715 YARALEKEKAAK
+715 YARALDKEEAAK
-727 DHEEINAYYVA
+727 DHEEINVYYVA

-745 LVVVAKDKDQ
+745 LIVVAKDKKES
-755 KKDKKKD
+755 KK
-762 KEESKNK
+762 ESKNK
-769 GMHEKLD
+769 IMREQLD
-776 LKPLEEGE
+776 LAPLEEGE
-784 IAPVIASKKEPSNAS
+784 IMPVISHKKEPLITSA
-799 VLIKPHAYGEQVQEI
+799 LIKSHAYGEQVQEI

-861 YGFYGLDH
+861 HGFYGLDH

-879 ENDAEIQALFKNLA
+879 ENDTEIQTLFKNLP
-893 LKGEVAFLSRGV
+893 LKGEATFLFQGV
-905 VSRIDVLLWDK
+905 VSRIDILLWDR

-941 YAEFLQTQAP
+941 YAEFLKTQAP

>member
-1 MDTNRQCMA
+1 MDTKRQCMA

-67 NLESK
+67 NLEDEKEK
-72 EKSHKENI
+72 EKSQNI
-80 LKELEEKYH
+80 LKELEEKYR

-139 NEDTEAHQQQL
+139 NEDTKVHQQQL
-150 DERFLSALNSEQLE
+150 NESFLSALNNKQLE

-174 SHNSYTSNSIL
+174 SYDSYTSDSIL
-185 KLLRSLRNKLY
+185 ERLRFLKNKLY
-196 LFDPNKREPAFDEE
+196 LFDPNKKEPAFDEE
-210 GFLEKPRNLNKQI
+210 GFLEKLRSLNQQI
-223 QSTEIASDSA
+223 QSIETASDKA
-233 KKAIKCDD
+233 KTAIKCDD

-252 LKKKSEYNF
+252 LEKKSEYIY

-268 IPTLESECEAIENDL
+268 IPTLESECEEIENDL
-283 KSYYEAR
+283 KRYYEAR
-290 ETALFKKFPKF
+290 ESALFKKFPKF
-301 IQLYDKAISKIQAL
+301 IQLYDKATSKIQAL

-326 LLSGY
+326 LLNGY
-331 EEVPAEFFYF
+331 EEMPAEFFYF

-389 GDVKQSIYAFRGG
+389 GDVKQSIYAFRGS
-402 FSSLFESVS
+402 FSSLFESVA

-419 EFNHRSSP
+419 PFNHRSSP
-427 LIIHYVNTIFK
+427 LIINYVNTIFK
-438 KAYQNSSTTYLE
+438 KAYQNSPTAYLE
-450 QKYPETSR
+450 QKYPKASS
-458 NKHATDGYVKVS
+458 NNHARDGYVKVS
-470 LVANE
+470 LVADE
-475 RELLLEQISQEAKNL
+475 R
-490 LEHGKELLLEQI
+490 ELLLEQI

-512 GIEPKDITILCATNK
+512 RIDPKDITILCARNK
-527 DALEIKNYLQENLSE
+527 DALEIKNYLQKNLSA
-542 IRPSTESS
+542 IRPSTESG
-550 AQLSQFVE
+550 AKLSQFVE

-569 LAEEEYKPF
+569 LAEEPYKPF

-595 ALFGFNPKKES
+595 ALAGFNPKKES
-606 VAGFVWKVMELF
+606 VASFVWKVMELF

-631 ALGCEDADEFLE
+631 AVGCEDANEFLE
-643 KLEAKK
+643 KLEAKE
-649 IASFNSKGAQI
+649 IASFKAKGAQI

-682 PNNESDKFLEEY
+682 PKSNSSNQFLEEY
-694 NGTELVCLY
+694 SGTELTRLY

-715 YARALEKEKAAK
+715 YARALDKEEAAK
-727 DHEEINAYYVA
+727 NHEETNVYYVA

-745 LVVVAKDKDQ
+745 LIVVAKDK
-755 KKDKKKD
+755 
-762 KEESKNK
+762 K
-769 GMHEKLD
+769 GMCEKLD
-776 LKPLEEGE
+776 LVPLEEGT
-784 IAPVIASKKEPSNAS
+784 IAPVISSQKEPLIPS
-799 VLIKPHAYGEQVQEI
+799 VVIKPHAYGEQVQEI
-814 EEEPDSDYEKNN
+814 EEEPSDYEKNN

-861 YGFYGLDH
+861 HGFYGLDY

-879 ENDAEIQALFKNLA
+879 ENDAKIQALFKNLA
-893 LKGEVAFLSRGV
+893 LRGEVAFLFEGV

-941 YAEFLQTQAP
+941 YAAFLQTQAP

>member
-1 MDTNRQCMA
+1 MDTKRQCMA

-67 NLESK
+67 NLENEKEK
-72 EKSHKENI
+72 EKSQNI
-80 LKELEEKYH
+80 LKELEEKYR
-89 LDPSLVQNSAQKIY
+89 LDPSFVQNSAQKIY

-139 NEDTEAHQQQL
+139 NEDTKAHQQQL
-150 DERFLSALNSEQLE
+150 NESFLSALNNEQLE
-164 ELSVFITQCL
+164 ELSVFIAQCL
-174 SHNSYTSNSIL
+174 SYDSYTSDSVLERLRFL
-185 KLLRSLRNKLY
+185 KNKLY
-196 LFDPNKREPAFDEE
+196 LFDPNKQEPAFDEK
-210 GFLEKPRNLNKQI
+210 GFLERLRSLNQQI
-223 QSTEIASDSA
+223 QNIETASNEA

-252 LKKKSEYNF
+252 LEKKSEYRY
-261 FKKLKNE
+261 FKKFKDE
-268 IPTLESECEAIENDL
+268 IPTLESECEEIENDL
-283 KSYYEAR
+283 KRYYEAK
-290 ETALFKKFPKF
+290 ESALFKKFPKF
-301 IQLYDKAISKIQAL
+301 IQLYDKATSKIQAL

-326 LLSGY
+326 LLNGY
-331 EEVPAEFFYF
+331 EEMPAEFFYF

-389 GDVKQSIYAFRGG
+389 GDVKQSIYGFRGS

-419 EFNHRSSP
+419 PFNHRSSP
-427 LIIHYVNTIFK
+427 LIINYVNTIFK
-438 KAYQNSSTTYLE
+438 KAYQNSPTVYLE
-450 QKYPETSR
+450 QKYPKASS

-470 LVANE
+470 LVADE
-475 RELLLEQISQEAKNL
+475 R
-490 LEHGKELLLEQI
+490 ELLLEQI

-512 GIEPKDITILCATNK
+512 RIEPKDITLLCATND
-527 DALEIKNYLQENLSE
+527 DALEIKNYLQKNLSA

-550 AQLSQFVE
+550 AKLSQFVE
-558 SKIIKNALEYA
+558 SKIIKNALEYT
-569 LAEEEYKPF
+569 LAEEPYKPF

-595 ALFGFNPKKES
+595 ALAGFNPKKES

-631 ALGCEDADEFLE
+631 AVGCEDANEFLE
-643 KLEAKK
+643 KLEAKE
-649 IASFNSKGAQI
+649 IASFKTEGTQI

-682 PNNESDKFLEEY
+682 PKTNNSNQFLEEY
-694 NGTELVCLY
+694 SGTELTHLY

-715 YARALEKEKAAK
+715 YARALDKEEAAK
-727 DHEEINAYYVA
+727 DHEETNVYYVA

-745 LVVVAKDKDQ
+745 LIVVAKNKDQ
-755 KKDKKKD
+755 KKDKK
-762 KEESKNK
+762 ESKNK
-769 GMHEKLD
+769 GMREKLD
-776 LKPLEEGE
+776 LLPLEEGI
-784 IAPVIASKKEPSNAS
+784 IAPVISPQKEPLSAS
-799 VLIKPHAYGEQVQEI
+799 VVIKPHAYGEQVQEI
-814 EEEPDSDYEKNN
+814 EEEPSDYEKNN

-843 QYAYRI
+843 QYAYNI

-861 YGFYGLDH
+861 HGFYGLDY

-879 ENDAEIQALFKNLA
+879 ENDAKIQALFKNLA
-893 LKGEVAFLSRGV
+893 LRGEVAFLFEGV

-941 YAEFLQTQAP
+941 YAAFLQTQAP

>member
-1 MDTNRQCMA
+1 MA

-67 NLESK
+67 NLESEK
-72 EKSHKENI
+72 EKSQNI
-80 LKELEEKYH
+80 LKELEEKYR
-89 LDPSLVQNSAQKIY
+89 LNPDLVRNSAPKIY

-139 NEDTEAHQQQL
+139 NEDTKAHQQQL
-150 DERFLSALNSEQLE
+150 NEGFLSALNNKQLE
-164 ELSVFITQCL
+164 ELSVFIAQCL
-174 SHNSYTSNSIL
+174 SYDSYTSDSVLERLRFL
-185 KLLRSLRNKLY
+185 KNKLY
-196 LFDPNKREPAFDEE
+196 LFDPNKKDPVFDEE
-210 GFLEKPRNLNKQI
+210 GFLEKLRNLNRQI
-223 QSTEIASDSA
+223 QSVETASDRA

-252 LKKKSEYNF
+252 LKKKSEYRD

-268 IPTLESECEAIENDL
+268 IPTLESECEEIENDL
-283 KSYYEAR
+283 KRYYEAR
-290 ETALFKKFPKF
+290 EIALFKKFPKF
-301 IQLYDKAISKIQAL
+301 IQLYDKATSKIQAL

-326 LLSGY
+326 LLNGY
-331 EEVPAEFFYF
+331 EEMPAEFFYF

-376 IGQAKWHRSVFFV
+376 IGQAKWQRSVFFV
-389 GDVKQSIYAFRGG
+389 GDVKQSIYAFRGS
-402 FSSLFESVS
+402 FSSLFESVA

-427 LIIHYVNTIFK
+427 LIINYVNTIFK
-438 KAYQNSSTTYLE
+438 KAYQNSPTAYLE
-450 QKYPETSR
+450 QKYPKASS
-458 NKHATDGYVKVS
+458 NKHVRDGYVKVS
-470 LVANE
+470 LVADE
-475 RELLLEQISQEAKNL
+475 R
-490 LEHGKELLLEQI
+490 ELLLEQI

-512 GIEPKDITILCATNK
+512 RIEPKDITILCATND
-527 DALEIKNYLQENLSE
+527 DALEIKNYLQENLST

-550 AQLSQFVE
+550 AKLSQFVE
-558 SKIIKNALEYA
+558 SKIIKNALKYA
-569 LAEEEYKPF
+569 LAEEPYKPF

-595 ALFGFNPKKES
+595 ALAGFNPKKES

-618 ELYTECAQ
+618 ELYGECAQ

-631 ALGCEDADEFLE
+631 AVGCEDANEFLE
-643 KLEAKK
+643 KLEAKE
-649 IASFNSKGAQI
+649 IASFKIEGTQI

-682 PNNESDKFLEEY
+682 PNSSHSNQLLEEY
-694 NGTELVCLY
+694 NGAELLRLY

-715 YARALEKEKAAK
+715 YARALDKEEAAK
-727 DHEEINAYYVA
+727 DYEEINVYYVA

-745 LVVVAKDKDQ
+745 LIVVAKDK
-755 KKDKKKD
+755 
-762 KEESKNK
+762 KESKQESKNK
-769 GMHEKLD
+769 TMCERLD
-776 LKPLEEGE
+776 LAPLEEGE
-784 IAPVIASKKEPSNAS
+784 IMPVISPQKEPLITSA
-799 VLIKPHAYGEQVQEI
+799 LIKPHAYGEQVQEI
-814 EEEPDSDYEKNN
+814 EEEPESDYEKNN

-843 QYAYRI
+843 QYAYNI

-861 YGFYGLDH
+861 HGFYGLDY

-893 LKGEVAFLSRGV
+893 LRGEVAFLFEGV

-941 YAEFLQTQAP
+941 YAAFLQTQAP

>member
-1 MDTNRQCMA
+1 MDTKRQCMA

-67 NLESK
+67 NLESEK
-72 EKSHKENI
+72 EKSQNI

-89 LDPSLVQNSAQKIY
+89 LDPSLVRNSAQKIY

-139 NEDTEAHQQQL
+139 NEDTEAHQRQL
-150 DERFLSALNSEQLE
+150 NEGFLSALNNEQLE
-164 ELSVFITQCL
+164 ELSAFIVQCL
-174 SHNSYTSNSIL
+174 SYESYTSDSIL
-185 KLLRSLRNKLY
+185 KRLRFLKNKLY
-196 LFDPNKREPAFDEE
+196 LFDPNKKEPAFDEE
-210 GFLEKPRNLNKQI
+210 GFLEKLRSLNEQI
-223 QSTEIASDSA
+223 QSIETASDEA
-233 KKAIKCDD
+233 KKAIKCDS

-252 LKKKSEYNF
+252 LEKKSEYQS
-261 FKKLKNE
+261 FKKLKSE
-268 IPTLESECEAIENDL
+268 IPTLESECEEIENNL
-283 KSYYEAR
+283 KRYYEAK
-290 ETALFKKFPKF
+290 ETAIFKKFPKF
-301 IQLYDKAISKIQAL
+301 IQLYDNATSKIQAL
-315 DFDAIKDKVHA
+315 DFDAIKDKVHV
-326 LLSGY
+326 LLNGY
-331 EEVPAEFFYF
+331 EEMPAEFFYF

-389 GDVKQSIYAFRGG
+389 GDVKQSIYAFRGS

-419 EFNHRSSP
+419 EFNHRSAP
-427 LIIHYVNTIFK
+427 LIINYVNTIFK
-438 KAYQNSSTTYLE
+438 KAYQNSPTAYLE
-450 QKYPETSR
+450 QKYPKTSQ
-458 NKHATDGYVKVS
+458 NKRVTEGYVKVS
-470 LVANE
+470 LVADD
-475 RELLLEQISQEAKNL
+475 RELLLNQV
-490 LEHGKELLLEQI
+490 
-502 LQEAKNLLEH
+502 LQEAKNLLDH
-512 GIEPKDITILCATNK
+512 HIDPKDITILCATNK
-527 DALEIKNYLQENLSE
+527 DALEIKNYLQERLSA

-550 AQLSQFVE
+550 ARLSQLVE

-569 LAEEEYKPF
+569 LAEEPYKPF

-589 LHDDAI
+589 LHDDVI
-595 ALFGFNPKKES
+595 ALPGFNPKKES
-606 VAGFVWKVMELF
+606 VASFVWKIMEQF
-618 ELYTECAQ
+618 KLYGEPAQ
-626 ICLEL
+626 SCLEL
-631 ALGCEDADEFLE
+631 AIGCEDANEFLE
-643 KLEAKK
+643 KLEAKE
-649 IASFNSKGAQI
+649 IASFNPKGAQI
-660 MTIHKSKG
+660 MTIHGSKG

-682 PNNESDKFLEEY
+682 PNSSHSNQLLEEY
-694 NGTELVCLY
+694 NGAELTRLY

-715 YARALEKEKAAK
+715 YARALDKEEAAK
-727 DHEEINAYYVA
+727 DHEETNVYYVA

-745 LVVVAKDKDQ
+745 LIVVAKDKKES
-755 KKDKKKD
+755 KK
-762 KEESKNK
+762 ESKNK
-769 GMHEKLD
+769 TMREKLD
-776 LKPLEEGE
+776 LVPLEEGE
-784 IAPVIASKKEPSNAS
+784 IMPVISPQKEPLITSA
-799 VLIKPHAYGEQVQEI
+799 LIKPHAYGEQVQEI
-814 EEEPDSDYEKNN
+814 EEEPESDYEKNN

-843 QYAYRI
+843 QYAYNI
-849 PKKSVLEYLNYH
+849 PKQSVLEYLNYH
-861 YGFYGLDH
+861 HGFYGLDY

-879 ENDAEIQALFKNLA
+879 ENDAEIQALFKNLP
-893 LKGEVAFLSRGV
+893 LKGEAAFLFGGV
-905 VSRIDVLLWDK
+905 VSRIDVLLWDR
-916 GQNLYVLDYKSSQN
+916 GQNLCVLDYKSSQN

-941 YAEFLQTQAP
+941 YAEFLKTQAP

>member
-1 MDTNRQCMA
+1 MDTKRQCMA

-67 NLESK
+67 NFEDEKEK
-72 EKSHKENI
+72 EKSQNI
-80 LKELEEKYH
+80 LKELEEKYR
-89 LDPSLVQNSAQKIY
+89 LNPSFVQNSAQKIY

-139 NEDTEAHQQQL
+139 NEDTKAHQQQL
-150 DERFLSALNSEQLE
+150 NASFLSALDNKQIE
-164 ELSVFITQCL
+164 ELSVFIAQCL
-174 SHNSYTSNSIL
+174 SHDNYTSDSIL
-185 KLLRSLRNKLY
+185 ERLRFLKNKLY
-196 LFDPNKREPAFDEE
+196 LFDPNKKEPAFDEE
-210 GFLEKPRNLNKQI
+210 GFLEKLRSLNQQI
-223 QSTEIASDSA
+223 QSVETASDAA
-233 KKAIKCDD
+233 KTAIKCDD

-252 LKKKSEYNF
+252 LEKKSEYRY
-261 FKKLKNE
+261 FKKFKDE
-268 IPTLESECEAIENDL
+268 IPTLESECEEIENDL
-283 KSYYEAR
+283 KCYYEAR
-290 ETALFKKFPKF
+290 ESALFKKFPKF
-301 IQLYDKAISKIQAL
+301 IQLYDKATSKIQAL

-326 LLSGY
+326 LLNGY
-331 EEVPAEFFYF
+331 EEMPAEFFYF
-341 RLDSKIAHIL
+341 RLDSRIVHIL

-389 GDVKQSIYAFRGG
+389 GDVKQSIYGFRGS

-419 EFNHRSSP
+419 PFNHRSSP
-427 LIIHYVNTIFK
+427 LIINYVNTIFK
-438 KAYQNSSTTYLE
+438 KAYQNSPTAYWE
-450 QKYPETSR
+450 QKYPKASS
-458 NKHATDGYVKVS
+458 NKHARDGYVKVS
-470 LVANE
+470 LVADE
-475 RELLLEQISQEAKNL
+475 R
-490 LEHGKELLLEQI
+490 ELLLEQI

-512 GIEPKDITILCATNK
+512 RIDPKDITLLCARNK
-527 DALEIKNYLQENLSE
+527 DALEIKNYLQKNLSA

-550 AQLSQFVE
+550 AKLSQFVE

-569 LAEEEYKPF
+569 LAEEPYKPF

-595 ALFGFNPKKES
+595 ALASFNPKKES

-631 ALGCEDADEFLE
+631 AVGCEDANEFLE
-643 KLEAKK
+643 KLEAKE
-649 IASFNSKGAQI
+649 IASFKAEGAQI

-682 PNNESDKFLEEY
+682 PKTNNSNQFLEEY
-694 NGTELVCLY
+694 DGTELTRLY

-715 YARALEKEKAAK
+715 YARALDKEEAAK
-727 DHEEINAYYVA
+727 DHEETNVYYVA

-745 LVVVAKDKDQ
+745 LIVVAKDK
-755 KKDKKKD
+755 
-762 KEESKNK
+762 K
-769 GMHEKLD
+769 GMREKLD
-776 LKPLEEGE
+776 LAPLEEGE
-784 IAPVIASKKEPSNAS
+784 IAPVISSQKEPLIPS
-799 VLIKPHAYGEQVQEI
+799 VVIKPHAYGEQVQEI
-814 EEEPDSDYEKNN
+814 EEEPSDYEKND
-826 DQEAINFGIAL
+826 DQEAIHFGIAL

-843 QYAYRI
+843 QYAYNI

-861 YGFYGLDH
+861 HGFYGLDY

-879 ENDAEIQALFKNLA
+879 ENDAKIQALFKNLA
-893 LKGEVAFLSRGV
+893 LRGEVAFLFEGV

-930 YQQSHKAQVSH
+930 YQQSHKVQVSH
-941 YAEFLQTQAP
+941 YAAFLQTQAP

>member
-1 MDTNRQCMA
+1 MDTKRQCMA

-67 NLESK
+67 NLENEK
-72 EKSHKENI
+72 EKSQNI

-89 LDPSLVQNSAQKIY
+89 LDPDLVRNSAPKIY

-139 NEDTEAHQQQL
+139 NEDTKAHQRQL
-150 DERFLSALNSEQLE
+150 NEGFLSALNSEQLE

-174 SHNSYTSNSIL
+174 SHESYTSDSIL
-185 KLLRSLRNKLY
+185 ERLRFLKNKLY
-196 LFDPNKREPAFDEE
+196 LFDPNKKEPAFDEK
-210 GFLEKPRNLNKQI
+210 GFLEKLRSLNNQI
-223 QSTEIASDSA
+223 QSIETASDRA
-233 KKAIKCDD
+233 KEAIKCDS

-252 LKKKSEYNF
+252 LEKKSEYLY

-268 IPTLESECEAIENDL
+268 IPTLESECEEIENDL
-283 KSYYEAR
+283 KRYYEAK
-290 ETALFKKFPKF
+290 ETAIFKKFPKF
-301 IQLYDKAISKIQAL
+301 IQLYDNATSKIQAL
-315 DFDAIKDKVHA
+315 DFDAIKDKVHV
-326 LLSGY
+326 LLNGY
-331 EEVPAEFFYF
+331 EEMPAEFFYF
-341 RLDSKIAHIL
+341 RLDSQIAHIL

-389 GDVKQSIYAFRGG
+389 GDVKQSIYAFRGS
-402 FSSLFESVS
+402 FSSLFESVA

-427 LIIHYVNTIFK
+427 LIINYVNTIFK
-438 KAYQNSSTTYLE
+438 KAYQNSPTAYLE
-450 QKYPETSR
+450 QKYPKTSQ

-470 LVANE
+470 LVADE
-475 RELLLEQISQEAKNL
+475 R
-490 LEHGKELLLEQI
+490 GLLLEQI
-502 LQEAKNLLEH
+502 LQEAQNLLEH
-512 GIEPKDITILCATNK
+512 RIDPKDITILCATND
-527 DALEIKNYLQENLSE
+527 DALEIKNYLQERLSA

-550 AQLSQFVE
+550 AKLSQFVE

-569 LAEEEYKPF
+569 LAEEPYKPF

-606 VAGFVWKVMELF
+606 VAGFVWKVMEQF
-618 ELYTECAQ
+618 ELYGECAQ
-626 ICLEL
+626 SCLEL
-631 ALGCEDADEFLE
+631 AVGCEDANDFLE

-649 IASFNSKGAQI
+649 IASSNAQGVQI

-673 VIVCERLGK
+673 VIVCERLGNPK
-682 PNNESDKFLEEY
+682 SNHSNQFLEEY
-694 NGTELVCLY
+694 NGTELLRLY

-715 YARALEKEKAAK
+715 YARALDKEEAAK
-727 DHEEINAYYVA
+727 DHEETNVYYVA

-745 LVVVAKDKDQ
+745 LIVVAKDK
-755 KKDKKKD
+755 K
-762 KEESKNK
+762 ESKK
-769 GMHEKLD
+769 ESKSKKMREQLD
-776 LKPLEEGE
+776 LAPLEEGE
-784 IAPVIASKKEPSNAS
+784 ITPVISPQKEPLITST
-799 VLIKPHAYGEQVQEI
+799 LIKPHAYGEQVQEI

-843 QYAYRI
+843 QYAYNI

-861 YGFYGLDH
+861 HGFYGLDY

-879 ENDAEIQALFKNLA
+879 ENDAKIQALFKNYA
-893 LKGEVAFLSRGV
+893 LRGEAAFLFQGV

-941 YAEFLQTQAP
+941 YAEFLKTQAP

>member
-1 MDTNRQCMA
+1 MDTKRQCMA

-67 NLESK
+67 NLEDEKEK
-72 EKSHKENI
+72 EKSQNI
-80 LKELEEKYH
+80 LKELEEKYR
-89 LDPSLVQNSAQKIY
+89 LDPSFVQNSAQEIY

-139 NEDTEAHQQQL
+139 NEDTKAHQQQL
-150 DERFLSALNSEQLE
+150 NESFLNALNNKQLE
-164 ELSVFITQCL
+164 ELSVFIAQCL
-174 SHNSYTSNSIL
+174 SHDSYTSDSIL
-185 KLLRSLRNKLY
+185 ERLRFLKNKLY
-196 LFDPNKREPAFDEE
+196 LFDPNKKELAFDEE
-210 GFLEKPRNLNKQI
+210 GFLEKLRSLNQQI
-223 QSTEIASDSA
+223 QSVETASDAA
-233 KKAIKCDD
+233 KTAIKCDD

-252 LKKKSEYNF
+252 LEKKGEYRY
-261 FKKLKNE
+261 FKKFKDE
-268 IPTLESECEAIENDL
+268 IPTLESECEEIENDL
-283 KSYYEAR
+283 KRYYEVR
-290 ETALFKKFPKF
+290 ESALFKKFPKF
-301 IQLYDKAISKIQAL
+301 IQLYDKATSKIQAL

-326 LLSGY
+326 LLNGY
-331 EEVPAEFFYF
+331 EEMPAEFFYF

-389 GDVKQSIYAFRGG
+389 GDVKQSIYGFRGS

-419 EFNHRSSP
+419 QFNHRSSP
-427 LIIHYVNTIFK
+427 LIINYVNTIFK
-438 KAYQNSSTTYLE
+438 KAYQNSPTAYWE
-450 QKYPETSR
+450 QKYPKASS
-458 NKHATDGYVKVS
+458 NKHARDGYVKVS
-470 LVANE
+470 LVADE
-475 RELLLEQISQEAKNL
+475 R
-490 LEHGKELLLEQI
+490 ELLLEQI

-512 GIEPKDITILCATNK
+512 RIDPKDITLLCATND
-527 DALEIKNYLQENLSE
+527 DALEIKNYLQKNLSA
-542 IRPSTESS
+542 INPSTESS
-550 AQLSQFVE
+550 AKLSQFVE

-569 LAEEEYKPF
+569 LAEEPYKPF

-595 ALFGFNPKKES
+595 ALAGFNPKKES

-618 ELYTECAQ
+618 ELYGECAQ

-631 ALGCEDADEFLE
+631 AVGCEDADEFLK
-643 KLEAKK
+643 KLEAKE
-649 IASFNSKGAQI
+649 IASFKAEGAQI

-682 PNNESDKFLEEY
+682 PKTNNSNQFLEEY
-694 NGTELVCLY
+694 SGTELTCLY

-715 YARALEKEKAAK
+715 YARALDKEEAAK
-727 DHEEINAYYVA
+727 NHEETNVYYVA

-745 LVVVAKDKDQ
+745 LIVVAKDK
-755 KKDKKKD
+755 
-762 KEESKNK
+762 K
-769 GMHEKLD
+769 GNEKLD
-776 LKPLEEGE
+776 LAPLEEGE
-784 IAPVIASKKEPSNAS
+784 IAPVISSQKELSIPS

-814 EEEPDSDYEKNN
+814 EEEPSDYEKNN

-861 YGFYGLDH
+861 HGFYGLDY

-879 ENDAEIQALFKNLA
+879 ENDAKIQALFKNLA
-893 LKGEVAFLSRGV
+893 LRGEVAFLFEGV

-930 YQQSHKAQVSH
+930 YQQSHKTQVSH
-941 YAEFLQTQAP
+941 YAAFLQTQAP

>member
-1 MDTNRQCMA
+1 MDTKRQCMA

-67 NLESK
+67 NLEDEKEK
-72 EKSHKENI
+72 EKSQNI
-80 LKELEEKYH
+80 LKELEEKYR
-89 LDPSLVQNSAQKIY
+89 LDPSFVQNSAPKIY

-139 NEDTEAHQQQL
+139 NEDTKVHQQQL
-150 DERFLSALNSEQLE
+150 NEGFLSTLNGEQLE
-164 ELSVFITQCL
+164 ELSVFIAQCL
-174 SHNSYTSNSIL
+174 SYDNYTSDSIL
-185 KLLRSLRNKLY
+185 ERLRFLKNKLY
-196 LFDPNKREPAFDEE
+196 LFDPNKKEPAFDEE
-210 GFLEKPRNLNKQI
+210 GFLEKLRSLNQQI
-223 QSTEIASDSA
+223 QSIETASDTA

-252 LKKKSEYNF
+252 LEKKSEYIY
-261 FKKLKNE
+261 FKKLKDE
-268 IPTLESECEAIENDL
+268 IPTLESECEEIENDL
-283 KSYYEAR
+283 KRYYEAR
-290 ETALFKKFPKF
+290 ETAIFKKFPKF
-301 IQLYDKAISKIQAL
+301 IQLYDNATSKIQAL
-315 DFDAIKDKVHA
+315 DFDAIKDKVHV
-326 LLSGY
+326 LLNGY
-331 EEVPAEFFYF
+331 EEMPAEFFYF

-376 IGQAKWHRSVFFV
+376 IGQAKWHRSAFFV
-389 GDVKQSIYAFRGG
+389 GDVKQSIYAFRGS

-419 EFNHRSSP
+419 QFNHRSAP
-427 LIIHYVNTIFK
+427 LIINYVNTIFK
-438 KAYQNSSTTYLE
+438 KAYQNSPTAYLE
-450 QKYPETSR
+450 QKYPKTSQ
-458 NKHATDGYVKVS
+458 NKHVTDGYVKVS
-470 LVANE
+470 LVADE
-475 RELLLEQISQEAKNL
+475 RELLLNQVLQEAQNL
-490 LEHGKELLLEQI
+490 LEHRI
-502 LQEAKNLLEH
+502 D
-512 GIEPKDITILCATNK
+512 PKDITILCATNA
-527 DALEIKNYLQENLSE
+527 DALEIKNYLQENLSA

-550 AQLSQFVE
+550 ANLSQFVE
-558 SKIIKNALEYA
+558 SKIIKNALKYA
-569 LAEEEYKPF
+569 LAEEPYKPF

-595 ALFGFNPKKES
+595 ALAGFSPKKES

-618 ELYTECAQ
+618 ELYGECAQ

-631 ALGCEDADEFLE
+631 AVGCEDANEFLE
-643 KLEAKK
+643 KLEAKE
-649 IASFNSKGAQI
+649 IASFNLEGAQI

-682 PNNESDKFLEEY
+682 PKSNNSNQFLEEY
-694 NGTELVCLY
+694 NGTELVRLY

-715 YARALEKEKAAK
+715 YARALDKEEAAK
-727 DHEEINAYYVA
+727 DHEETNVYYVA

-745 LVVVAKDKDQ
+745 LIVAAKDKKES
-755 KKDKKKD
+755 KK
-762 KEESKNK
+762 ESKNK
-769 GMHEKLD
+769 GMREKLD
-776 LKPLEEGE
+776 LAPLEEGT
-784 IAPVIASKKEPSNAS
+784 IAPVISSQKEPLIAS

-814 EEEPDSDYEKNN
+814 EEEPSDYEKNN

-843 QYAYRI
+843 QYAYNI

-861 YGFYGLDH
+861 HGFYGLDY

-879 ENDAEIQALFKNLA
+879 ENDAKIQALFKNYA
-893 LKGEVAFLSRGV
+893 LRGEVAFLFEGV

-930 YQQSHKAQVSH
+930 YQQSHKVQVSH
-941 YAEFLQTQAP
+941 YAAFLKTQAP

>member
-1 MDTNRQCMA
+1 MDTKRQCMA

-67 NLESK
+67 NLEDEKEK
-72 EKSHKENI
+72 EKSQNI
-80 LKELEEKYH
+80 LKELEEKYR
-89 LDPSLVQNSAQKIY
+89 LDPSFVQNSTPKIY

-139 NEDTEAHQQQL
+139 NEDTKAHQQQL
-150 DERFLSALNSEQLE
+150 NEGFLSALNNEQLE
-164 ELSVFITQCL
+164 ELSVFIAQCL
-174 SHNSYTSNSIL
+174 SYDNYTSDSIL
-185 KLLRSLRNKLY
+185 ERLRFLKNKLY
-196 LFDPNKREPAFDEE
+196 LFDPNKKEPAFDEE
-210 GFLEKPRNLNKQI
+210 GFLEKLRSLNEQI
-223 QSTEIASDSA
+223 QSIETASDRA
-233 KKAIKCDD
+233 KTAIKCDS

-252 LKKKSEYNF
+252 LEKKSEYLY
-261 FKKLKNE
+261 FKKLKSE
-268 IPTLESECEAIENDL
+268 IPTLESECEEIENDL
-283 KSYYEAR
+283 KRYYEAK
-290 ETALFKKFPKF
+290 ETAIFKKFPKF
-301 IQLYDKAISKIQAL
+301 IQLYDNATSKIQAL
-315 DFDAIKDKVHA
+315 DFDAIKDKVHV
-326 LLSGY
+326 LLNGY
-331 EEVPAEFFYF
+331 EEMPAEFFYF
-341 RLDSKIAHIL
+341 RLDSKIVHIL

-389 GDVKQSIYAFRGG
+389 GDVKQSIYAFRGS

-419 EFNHRSSP
+419 PFNHRSAP
-427 LIIHYVNTIFK
+427 LIINYVNTIFK
-438 KAYQNSSTTYLE
+438 KAYQNSPTAYLE
-450 QKYPETSR
+450 QKYPKTSQ
-458 NKHATDGYVKVS
+458 NKHVTEGYVKVS
-470 LVANE
+470 LVADE
-475 RELLLEQISQEAKNL
+475 RELLLDQV
-490 LEHGKELLLEQI
+490 

-512 GIEPKDITILCATNK
+512 HIDPKDITILCATND
-527 DALEIKNYLQENLSE
+527 DALEIKNYLQERLSA
-542 IRPSTESS
+542 IHPSTESS
-550 AQLSQFVE
+550 AKLSQFVE

-569 LAEEEYKPF
+569 LAEEPYKPF

-589 LHDDAI
+589 LHDDVI
-595 ALFGFNPKKES
+595 ALPSFNPKKES

-618 ELYTECAQ
+618 ELYGEPAQ
-626 ICLEL
+626 SCLEL
-631 ALGCEDADEFLE
+631 AVGCEDADGFLE
-643 KLEAKK
+643 KLEAKA
-649 IASFNSKGAQI
+649 IASSHSKGAQI

-682 PNNESDKFLEEY
+682 PKSSHSNQLLEEY
-694 NGTELVCLY
+694 DGTELTRLY

-715 YARALEKEKAAK
+715 YARALDKEEAAK
-727 DHEEINAYYVA
+727 DHEETNVYYVA

-745 LVVVAKDKDQ
+745 LIVVAKDK
-755 KKDKKKD
+755 
-762 KEESKNK
+762 K
-769 GMHEKLD
+769 GMREKLD
-776 LKPLEEGE
+776 LFPLEEGE
-784 IAPVIASKKEPSNAS
+784 IAPVISSQKELSIPS
-799 VLIKPHAYGEQVQEI
+799 VVIKPHAYGEQVQEI
-814 EEEPDSDYEKNN
+814 EEEPSDYEKND
-826 DQEAINFGIAL
+826 DQEAIHFGIAL

-843 QYAYRI
+843 QYAYNI

-861 YGFYGLDH
+861 HGFYGLDY

-879 ENDAEIQALFKNLA
+879 ENDAKIQALFKNLA
-893 LKGEVAFLSRGV
+893 LRGEVAFLFEGV

>member
-1 MDTNRQCMA
+1 MDTKRQCMA

-67 NLESK
+67 NLEDEKEK
-72 EKSHKENI
+72 EKSQNI
-80 LKELEEKYH
+80 LKELEEKYR

-139 NEDTEAHQQQL
+139 NEDTKAHQQQL
-150 DERFLSALNSEQLE
+150 NASFLSALNNKQLE

-174 SHNSYTSNSIL
+174 SYDSYTSDSIL
-185 KLLRSLRNKLY
+185 ERLRFLKNKLY
-196 LFDPNKREPAFDEE
+196 LFDPDKKEPAFDEE
-210 GFLEKPRNLNKQI
+210 GFLEKLRSLNQQI
-223 QSTEIASDSA
+223 QSIETASDRA
-233 KKAIKCDD
+233 KIAIKCDD

-252 LKKKSEYNF
+252 LKKKGEYRD
-261 FKKLKNE
+261 FKKIKDE
-268 IPTLESECEAIENDL
+268 IPTLESECEEIENDL
-283 KSYYEAR
+283 KRYYEAR
-290 ETALFKKFPKF
+290 ESALFKKFPKF
-301 IQLYDKAISKIQAL
+301 IQLYDKATSKIQAL

-326 LLSGY
+326 LLNGY
-331 EEVPAEFFYF
+331 EEMPAEFFYF

-376 IGQAKWHRSVFFV
+376 IGQAKWYRSVFFV
-389 GDVKQSIYAFRGG
+389 GDVKQSIYGFRGS

-419 EFNHRSSP
+419 QFNHRSSP
-427 LIIHYVNTIFK
+427 LIINYVNTIFK
-438 KAYQNSSTTYLE
+438 KAYQNSPTAYWE
-450 QKYPETSR
+450 QKYPKASS
-458 NKHATDGYVKVS
+458 NNHARDGYVKVS
-470 LVANE
+470 LVADE
-475 RELLLEQISQEAKNL
+475 R
-490 LEHGKELLLEQI
+490 ELLLEQI

-512 GIEPKDITILCATNK
+512 RIEPKDITILCTRNE

-542 IRPSTESS
+542 ICPSTESS
-550 AQLSQFVE
+550 AKLSQFVE

-569 LAEEEYKPF
+569 LAEEPYKPF

-595 ALFGFNPKKES
+595 ALAGFNPKKES

-631 ALGCEDADEFLE
+631 AVGCEDANEFLE
-643 KLEAKK
+643 KLEAKE
-649 IASFNSKGAQI
+649 IASFKAEGAQI

-682 PNNESDKFLEEY
+682 PKTNNSNQFLEEY
-694 NGTELVCLY
+694 SGTELIRLY

-715 YARALEKEKAAK
+715 YARALDKEEAAK
-727 DHEEINAYYVA
+727 NYEETNVYYVA

-745 LVVVAKDKDQ
+745 LIVVAKDK
-755 KKDKKKD
+755 
-762 KEESKNK
+762 K

-776 LKPLEEGE
+776 LAPLEEGE
-784 IAPVIASKKEPSNAS
+784 IVPVISSQKEPSSAS
-799 VLIKPHAYGEQVQEI
+799 VVIKPHAYGEQVQEI
-814 EEEPDSDYEKNN
+814 EEEPSDYEKNN

-861 YGFYGLDH
+861 HGFYGLDY

-879 ENDAEIQALFKNLA
+879 ENDAKIQALFKNLA
-893 LKGEVAFLSRGV
+893 LRGEVAFLFEGV
-905 VSRIDVLLWDK
+905 VSRIDVLLWDR

-941 YAEFLQTQAP
+941 YAAFLQTQAP

>member
-1 MDTNRQCMA
+1 MDTKRQCMA

-67 NLESK
+67 NLDEKEK
-72 EKSHKENI
+72 EKSQNI
-80 LKELEEKYH
+80 LKELEEKYR
-89 LDPSLVQNSAQKIY
+89 LDPSFVQNSAQKIY

-139 NEDTEAHQQQL
+139 NEDTKAHQQQL
-150 DERFLSALNSEQLE
+150 NESFLSALNNKQLE
-164 ELSVFITQCL
+164 ELSVFIAQCL
-174 SHNSYTSNSIL
+174 SYDSYTSDSVLERLRFL
-185 KLLRSLRNKLY
+185 KNKLY
-196 LFDPNKREPAFDEE
+196 LFDPNKKDPVFDEE
-210 GFLEKPRNLNKQI
+210 RFLEKLRSLNQQI
-223 QSTEIASDSA
+223 QSIETASDKA
-233 KKAIKCDD
+233 KTAIKCDD

-252 LKKKSEYNF
+252 LEKKSEYRF
-261 FKKLKNE
+261 FKKIKDE
-268 IPTLESECEAIENDL
+268 IPTLESECEEIENDL
-283 KSYYEAR
+283 KRYYEAR
-290 ETALFKKFPKF
+290 ESALFKKFPKF
-301 IQLYDKAISKIQAL
+301 IQLYDKATSKIQAL

-326 LLSGY
+326 LLNGH
-331 EEVPAEFFYF
+331 EEMPAEFFYF

-389 GDVKQSIYAFRGG
+389 GDVKQSIYGFRGS

-427 LIIHYVNTIFK
+427 LIINYVNTIFK
-438 KAYQNSSTTYLE
+438 KAYQNSPTAYLE
-450 QKYPETSR
+450 QKYPKASS
-458 NKHATDGYVKVS
+458 NNHARDGYVKVS
-470 LVANE
+470 LVADE
-475 RELLLEQISQEAKNL
+475 R
-490 LEHGKELLLEQI
+490 ELLLEQI

-512 GIEPKDITILCATNK
+512 RIEPKDITILCATND
-527 DALEIKNYLQENLSE
+527 DALEIKNYLQKNLSA

-550 AQLSQFVE
+550 AKLSQFVE

-569 LAEEEYKPF
+569 LAEEPYKPF

-595 ALFGFNPKKES
+595 ALAGFNPKKES
-606 VAGFVWKVMELF
+606 VAGFVWKVMEWF

-631 ALGCEDADEFLE
+631 AVGCEDANEFLK
-643 KLEAKK
+643 KLEAKE
-649 IASFNSKGAQI
+649 IASFKAEGAQI

-682 PNNESDKFLEEY
+682 PKSNNSNQFLEEY
-694 NGTELVCLY
+694 SGTELMRLY
-703 YRMKNREVVDKD
+703 YRMKNREAVDKD
-715 YARALEKEKAAK
+715 YARALDKEEAAK
-727 DHEEINAYYVA
+727 DHEETNVYYVA

-745 LVVVAKDKDQ
+745 LIVVAKDKDQ
-755 KKDKKKD
+755 KKDKK
-762 KEESKNK
+762 ESKSK
-769 GMHEKLD
+769 GMREKLD
-776 LKPLEEGE
+776 LAPLEEGE
-784 IAPVIASKKEPSNAS
+784 IAPVISSQKEPSPES

-814 EEEPDSDYEKNN
+814 EEEPSDYEKNN

-861 YGFYGLDH
+861 HGFYGLDY

-879 ENDAEIQALFKNLA
+879 ENDAKIQALFKNLA
-893 LKGEVAFLSRGV
+893 LRGEVAFLFEGV

-941 YAEFLQTQAP
+941 YAAFLQTQAP

>member
-1 MDTNRQCMA
+1 MDTKRQCMA

-67 NLESK
+67 NLEDEKEK
-72 EKSHKENI
+72 EKSQNI
-80 LKELEEKYH
+80 LKELEEKYR
-89 LDPSLVQNSAQKIY
+89 LNPSFVQNSAQKIY

-139 NEDTEAHQQQL
+139 NEDTKAHQQQL
-150 DERFLSALNSEQLE
+150 SASFLSTLNNKQLE
-164 ELSVFITQCL
+164 ELSVFIAQCL
-174 SHNSYTSNSIL
+174 SYDSYTSDSIL
-185 KLLRSLRNKLY
+185 ERLRFLKNKLY
-196 LFDPNKREPAFDEE
+196 LFDPNKKEPAFDEE
-210 GFLEKPRNLNKQI
+210 GFLEKLRSLNQQI
-223 QSTEIASDSA
+223 QSVETASDAA
-233 KKAIKCDD
+233 KTAIKCDD

-252 LKKKSEYNF
+252 LEKKSEYRY
-261 FKKLKNE
+261 FKKFKDE
-268 IPTLESECEAIENDL
+268 IPTLESEYEEIENDL
-283 KSYYEAR
+283 KRYYEAR
-290 ETALFKKFPKF
+290 ESALFKKFPKF
-301 IQLYDKAISKIQAL
+301 IQLYDKATSKIQAL

-326 LLSGY
+326 LLNGY
-331 EEVPAEFFYF
+331 EEMPAEFFYF

-389 GDVKQSIYAFRGG
+389 GDVKQSIYGFRGS

-419 EFNHRSSP
+419 QFNHRSSP
-427 LIIHYVNTIFK
+427 LIINYVNTIFK
-438 KAYQNSSTTYLE
+438 KAYQNSPTAYLE
-450 QKYPETSR
+450 QKYPKASS
-458 NKHATDGYVKVS
+458 NKHTKDGYVKVS
-470 LVANE
+470 LVADE
-475 RELLLEQISQEAKNL
+475 R
-490 LEHGKELLLEQI
+490 ELLLEQI

-512 GIEPKDITILCATNK
+512 RIEPKDITLLCATND
-527 DALEIKNYLQENLSE
+527 DALEIKNYLQKNLSA
-542 IRPSTESS
+542 INPSTESS
-550 AQLSQFVE
+550 AKLSQFVE

-569 LAEEEYKPF
+569 LAEEPYKPF

-595 ALFGFNPKKES
+595 ALAGFNPKKES

-618 ELYTECAQ
+618 ELYGECAQ

-631 ALGCEDADEFLE
+631 AVGCEDTDEFLK
-643 KLEAKK
+643 KLEAKE
-649 IASFNSKGAQI
+649 IASFKIGGAQI

-682 PNNESDKFLEEY
+682 PKTNNSNQFLEEY
-694 NGTELVCLY
+694 SGTELTRLY

-715 YARALEKEKAAK
+715 YARALDKEEAAK
-727 DHEEINAYYVA
+727 DHEETNVYYVA

-745 LVVVAKDKDQ
+745 LIVVAKDK
-755 KKDKKKD
+755 
-762 KEESKNK
+762 K
-769 GMHEKLD
+769 GMREKLD
-776 LKPLEEGE
+776 LAPLEEGE
-784 IAPVIASKKEPSNAS
+784 IAPVVSSQKEPSSKS
-799 VLIKPHAYGEQVQEI
+799 VVIKPHAYGEQVQEI
-814 EEEPDSDYEKNN
+814 EEEPSDYEKNN

-843 QYAYRI
+843 QYAYNI

-861 YGFYGLDH
+861 HGFYGLDY

-879 ENDAEIQALFKNLA
+879 ENDAKIQALFKNLA
-893 LKGEVAFLSRGV
+893 LRGEVAFLFEGV

-941 YAEFLQTQAP
+941 YAAFLQTQAP